1 MIINNNAKINTIKV
15 DMPIEYKEKIEKIPE
30 IEEQLANKSE
40 INHTHDY
47 SSISNTPSI
56 PTKVGDLTNDQ
67 NYASKAYVESRIANI
82 TTGGEI
88 DLSYYATIDMLSA
101 KVDKEN
107 GKELINT
114 EKIEKLDTIEDHA
127 NNYHH
132 PATHAAEMIDE
143 SYERRFVSTD
153 DLFTWNKKS
162 NFSGNYSDLEGK
174 PEIPT
179 KTSQL
184 ENDSSFATTTQLAT
198 KAEKSHVH
206 NYSEIEDTPNLFS
219 GAYADLTGKPTIPK
233 VISQLENDLNF
244 VNITQLNTK
253 ADKVHTHS
261 YNNLE
266 DLPTLFSGNYNDLLN
281 KPTVPSKTSELT
293 NDSSFTTSTQL
304 ATKADKI
311 HTHNYND
318 LEDKPTL
325 FSGAYKDL
333 TEKPT
338 IPTKISE
345 LINDSNFVDST
356 VLSTK
361 ANAVHTHNYDDLTN
375 KPVLF
380 SGTYADLTGKPTIP
394 TKTSELTNDSNF
406 ATVTLLDSK
415 ADKVHNHSYTELDD
429 LPTLFSG
436 DYKDLIG
443 TPVIPSKT
451 SELTNDSNF
460 ATTDLVNTKAN
471 KTHSHSYLDLED
483 LPNLFSGNYN
493 DLLNKPKIPTLISEL
508 ENDNNYV
515 NQAYVEQR
523 ITDVATSGEID
534 LSDYVT
540 TAQLNTKADKVHTHS
555 YEDLTE
561 KPTLFSGKYA
571 DLIGKPTIPTKTS
584 DITNDS
590 NFVTT
595 SQLNTKADT
604 IHTHSYEDLTDK
616 PTLFSGKY
624 ADLTG
629 KPTIPTK
636 VSELTNDSSFAT
648 TVQLSTKANTVHTHD
663 YADLENKPIL
673 FSGKYIDLLDK
684 PTIPSK
690 TSELTN
696 DSNFVDTI
704 ALATK
709 ANLTHSHSYSDL
721 EDKPILFSGAYKDLT
736 GKPTIPTKISEL
748 TNDSSFATTSQ
759 LNTELNKKANTSHT
773 HVYSDILDAPV
784 SFSGNYEDLINKPT
798 IPTKVSDLEN
808 DENFATTSQLN
819 SGLNTKA
826 NSTHTHSYAELEDL
840 PTLFSGNYNDL
851 LNKPTVPSKTSELTN
866 DSSFTTSTQLA
877 TKADKIH
884 THNYNDLEDK
894 PTLFSGAYK
903 DLTEKPTI
911 PTKISELI
919 NDSNFVDSTV
929 LSTKANAVHT
939 HNYDDLTN
947 KPVLFS
953 GTYADLTGKPTI
965 PTKTSELT
973 NDSNFATVTLLDSK
987 ADKVHNHSYTELDDL
1002 PTLFSGD
1009 YKDLIGTPVI
1019 PSKTSELTNDSNFA
1033 TTDLVNTKANKT
1045 HSHSYLDLE
1054 DLPNLFSGNYNDLL
1068 NKPKIPTLISE
1079 LENDNNY
1086 VNQAYVE
1093 QRITDVATSGEI
1105 DLSDYVTT
1113 AQLNTKADKVHTHSY
1128 EDLTEKPTLF
1138 SGKYADLIGKPTI
1151 PTKTSD
1157 ITNDSNFVT
1166 TSQLNTK
1173 ADTIHTHSYEDL
1185 TDKPTLFSGK
1195 YADLTGKPTIPTKV
1209 SELTNDSS
1217 FATTV
1222 QLSTKA
1228 NTVHTHDYADLENKP
1243 ILFSGKYIDLLD
1255 KPTIPSKTSEL
1266 TNDSNFVDTIALAT
1280 KANLTHSHSY
1290 SDLEDKPILFSGA
1303 YKDLTGKPTIPT
1315 KISELTNDSSFA
1327 TTSQLNTELNK
1338 KANTSHTHV
1347 YSDILDAPVSFSGNY
1362 EDLINKPTIP
1372 TKVSD
1377 LENDEN
1383 FATTSQLNSG
1393 LNTKANST
1401 HTHSYTELE
1410 DTPTLFSGNYN
1421 DLLNKPTIPTAVS
1434 DLTNDLNFVDTTA
1447 LATKSDKTH
1456 THSYSS
1462 LTDLPTLKTRVSDMD
1477 DATNYMTITQ
1487 ITTELNKKAN
1497 TSHTHTFDDLNGFF
1511 YDGDTTNIIIPTKL
1525 GQLNNDMNFAT
1536 KSYVDEQIS
1545 NIDISAGNIGDTS
1558 LFATKSDLNY
1568 KVDKIEGK
1576 GLSTND
1582 FTDSYRLKLDGLTNF
1597 NDSEINQKYNNL
1609 ISLVNIPYN
1618 SDTNSVQLT
1627 TDRYQYISNF
1637 AKNITIN
1644 LPKVTTFTE
1653 IVLFFIPMDS
1663 FYLDMPTV
1671 TFNRNIVSMKRGSY
1685 YRMTFTYVNAQMG
1698 WISDVPTFI
1707 L

>member
-30 IEEQLANKSE
+30 LEEQLANKSE

-107 GKELINT
+107 GKELIDT

-663 YADLENKPIL
+663 YADLENKPTL

-784 SFSGNYEDLINKPT
+784 SFSGNYKDLINKPT

-851 LNKPTVPSKTSELTN
+851 LNKP
-866 DSSFTTSTQLA
+866 
-877 TKADKIH
+877 
-884 THNYNDLEDK
+884 
-894 PTLFSGAYK
+894 
-903 DLTEKPTI
+903 
-911 PTKISELI
+911 
-919 NDSNFVDSTV
+919 
-929 LSTKANAVHT
+929 
-939 HNYDDLTN
+939 
-947 KPVLFS
+947 
-953 GTYADLTGKPTI
+953 
-965 PTKTSELT
+965 
-973 NDSNFATVTLLDSK
+973 
-987 ADKVHNHSYTELDDL
+987 
-1002 PTLFSGD
+1002 
-1009 YKDLIGTPVI
+1009 
-1019 PSKTSELTNDSNFA
+1019 
-1033 TTDLVNTKANKT
+1033 
-1045 HSHSYLDLE
+1045 
-1054 DLPNLFSGNYNDLL
+1054 
-1068 NKPKIPTLISE
+1068 KIPT
-1079 LENDNNY
+1079 
-1086 VNQAYVE
+1086 V
-1093 QRITDVATSGEI
+1093 
-1105 DLSDYVTT
+1105 
-1113 AQLNTKADKVHTHSY
+1113 
-1128 EDLTEKPTLF
+1128 
-1138 SGKYADLIGKPTI
+1138 
-1151 PTKTSD
+1151 
-1157 ITNDSNFVT
+1157 
-1166 TSQLNTK
+1166 
-1173 ADTIHTHSYEDL
+1173 
-1185 TDKPTLFSGK
+1185 
-1195 YADLTGKPTIPTKV
+1195 
-1209 SELTNDSS
+1209 
-1217 FATTV
+1217 
-1222 QLSTKA
+1222 
-1228 NTVHTHDYADLENKP
+1228 
-1243 ILFSGKYIDLLD
+1243 
-1255 KPTIPSKTSEL
+1255 
-1266 TNDSNFVDTIALAT
+1266 
-1280 KANLTHSHSY
+1280 
-1290 SDLEDKPILFSGA
+1290 
-1303 YKDLTGKPTIPT
+1303 
-1315 KISELTNDSSFA
+1315 
-1327 TTSQLNTELNK
+1327 
-1338 KANTSHTHV
+1338 
-1347 YSDILDAPVSFSGNY
+1347 
-1362 EDLINKPTIP
+1362 
-1372 TKVSD
+1372 
-1377 LENDEN
+1377 
-1383 FATTSQLNSG
+1383 
-1393 LNTKANST
+1393 
-1401 HTHSYTELE
+1401 
-1410 DTPTLFSGNYN
+1410 
-1421 DLLNKPTIPTAVS
+1421 VS

-1545 NIDISAGNIGDTS
+1545 NIDKNAGNVGDTS

-1597 NDSEINQKYNNL
+1597 DDSEINQKYNNL

>member
-30 IEEQLANKSE
+30 LEEQLANKSE

-107 GKELINT
+107 GKELIDT

-604 IHTHSYEDLTDK
+604 IHTHSYDDLTDK

-663 YADLENKPIL
+663 YADLENKPTL

-851 LNKPTVPSKTSELTN
+851 LNKPK
-866 DSSFTTSTQLA
+866 
-877 TKADKIH
+877 
-884 THNYNDLEDK
+884 
-894 PTLFSGAYK
+894 
-903 DLTEKPTI
+903 
-911 PTKISELI
+911 
-919 NDSNFVDSTV
+919 
-929 LSTKANAVHT
+929 
-939 HNYDDLTN
+939 
-947 KPVLFS
+947 
-953 GTYADLTGKPTI
+953 
-965 PTKTSELT
+965 
-973 NDSNFATVTLLDSK
+973 
-987 ADKVHNHSYTELDDL
+987 
-1002 PTLFSGD
+1002 
-1009 YKDLIGTPVI
+1009 
-1019 PSKTSELTNDSNFA
+1019 
-1033 TTDLVNTKANKT
+1033 
-1045 HSHSYLDLE
+1045 
-1054 DLPNLFSGNYNDLL
+1054 
-1068 NKPKIPTLISE
+1068 
-1079 LENDNNY
+1079 
-1086 VNQAYVE
+1086 
-1093 QRITDVATSGEI
+1093 
-1105 DLSDYVTT
+1105 
-1113 AQLNTKADKVHTHSY
+1113 
-1128 EDLTEKPTLF
+1128 
-1138 SGKYADLIGKPTI
+1138 
-1151 PTKTSD
+1151 
-1157 ITNDSNFVT
+1157 
-1166 TSQLNTK
+1166 
-1173 ADTIHTHSYEDL
+1173 
-1185 TDKPTLFSGK
+1185 
-1195 YADLTGKPTIPTKV
+1195 
-1209 SELTNDSS
+1209 
-1217 FATTV
+1217 
-1222 QLSTKA
+1222 
-1228 NTVHTHDYADLENKP
+1228 
-1243 ILFSGKYIDLLD
+1243 
-1255 KPTIPSKTSEL
+1255 
-1266 TNDSNFVDTIALAT
+1266 
-1280 KANLTHSHSY
+1280 
-1290 SDLEDKPILFSGA
+1290 
-1303 YKDLTGKPTIPT
+1303 
-1315 KISELTNDSSFA
+1315 
-1327 TTSQLNTELNK
+1327 
-1338 KANTSHTHV
+1338 
-1347 YSDILDAPVSFSGNY
+1347 
-1362 EDLINKPTIP
+1362 
-1372 TKVSD
+1372 
-1377 LENDEN
+1377 
-1383 FATTSQLNSG
+1383 
-1393 LNTKANST
+1393 
-1401 HTHSYTELE
+1401 
-1410 DTPTLFSGNYN
+1410 
-1421 DLLNKPTIPTAVS
+1421 IPTAVS

-1582 FTDSYRLKLDGLTNF
+1582 FTDSYRLKLDRLTNF
-1597 NDSEINQKYNNL
+1597 DDSEINQKYNNL

>member
-30 IEEQLANKSE
+30 LEEQLANKSE

-663 YADLENKPIL
+663 YADLENKPTL

-784 SFSGNYEDLINKPT
+784 SFSGNYK
-798 IPTKVSDLEN
+798 
-808 DENFATTSQLN
+808 
-819 SGLNTKA
+819 
-826 NSTHTHSYAELEDL
+826 
-840 PTLFSGNYNDL
+840 
-851 LNKPTVPSKTSELTN
+851 
-866 DSSFTTSTQLA
+866 
-877 TKADKIH
+877 
-884 THNYNDLEDK
+884 
-894 PTLFSGAYK
+894 
-903 DLTEKPTI
+903 
-911 PTKISELI
+911 
-919 NDSNFVDSTV
+919 
-929 LSTKANAVHT
+929 
-939 HNYDDLTN
+939 
-947 KPVLFS
+947 
-953 GTYADLTGKPTI
+953 
-965 PTKTSELT
+965 
-973 NDSNFATVTLLDSK
+973 
-987 ADKVHNHSYTELDDL
+987 
-1002 PTLFSGD
+1002 
-1009 YKDLIGTPVI
+1009 
-1019 PSKTSELTNDSNFA
+1019 
-1033 TTDLVNTKANKT
+1033 
-1045 HSHSYLDLE
+1045 
-1054 DLPNLFSGNYNDLL
+1054 
-1068 NKPKIPTLISE
+1068 
-1079 LENDNNY
+1079 
-1086 VNQAYVE
+1086 
-1093 QRITDVATSGEI
+1093 
-1105 DLSDYVTT
+1105 
-1113 AQLNTKADKVHTHSY
+1113 
-1128 EDLTEKPTLF
+1128 
-1138 SGKYADLIGKPTI
+1138 
-1151 PTKTSD
+1151 
-1157 ITNDSNFVT
+1157 
-1166 TSQLNTK
+1166 
-1173 ADTIHTHSYEDL
+1173 
-1185 TDKPTLFSGK
+1185 
-1195 YADLTGKPTIPTKV
+1195 
-1209 SELTNDSS
+1209 
-1217 FATTV
+1217 
-1222 QLSTKA
+1222 
-1228 NTVHTHDYADLENKP
+1228 
-1243 ILFSGKYIDLLD
+1243 
-1255 KPTIPSKTSEL
+1255 
-1266 TNDSNFVDTIALAT
+1266 
-1280 KANLTHSHSY
+1280 
-1290 SDLEDKPILFSGA
+1290 
-1303 YKDLTGKPTIPT
+1303 
-1315 KISELTNDSSFA
+1315 
-1327 TTSQLNTELNK
+1327 
-1338 KANTSHTHV
+1338 
-1347 YSDILDAPVSFSGNY
+1347 
-1362 EDLINKPTIP
+1362 DLINKPTIP

-1421 DLLNKPTIPTAVS
+1421 DLLNKPKIPAAVS

-1582 FTDSYRLKLDGLTNF
+1582 FTDSYRLKLDRLTNF
-1597 NDSEINQKYNNL
+1597 DDSEINQKYNNL

-1637 AKNITIN
+1637 AKDITIN

-1707 L
+1707 LN

>member
-30 IEEQLANKSE
+30 LEEQLANKSE

-132 PATHAAEMIDE
+132 PATHAAEMINE

-663 YADLENKPIL
+663 YADLENKPTL

-784 SFSGNYEDLINKPT
+784 SFSGNYKDLINKPT

-851 LNKPTVPSKTSELTN
+851 LNKP
-866 DSSFTTSTQLA
+866 
-877 TKADKIH
+877 
-884 THNYNDLEDK
+884 
-894 PTLFSGAYK
+894 
-903 DLTEKPTI
+903 
-911 PTKISELI
+911 
-919 NDSNFVDSTV
+919 
-929 LSTKANAVHT
+929 
-939 HNYDDLTN
+939 
-947 KPVLFS
+947 
-953 GTYADLTGKPTI
+953 
-965 PTKTSELT
+965 
-973 NDSNFATVTLLDSK
+973 
-987 ADKVHNHSYTELDDL
+987 
-1002 PTLFSGD
+1002 
-1009 YKDLIGTPVI
+1009 
-1019 PSKTSELTNDSNFA
+1019 
-1033 TTDLVNTKANKT
+1033 
-1045 HSHSYLDLE
+1045 
-1054 DLPNLFSGNYNDLL
+1054 
-1068 NKPKIPTLISE
+1068 KIPT
-1079 LENDNNY
+1079 
-1086 VNQAYVE
+1086 V
-1093 QRITDVATSGEI
+1093 
-1105 DLSDYVTT
+1105 
-1113 AQLNTKADKVHTHSY
+1113 
-1128 EDLTEKPTLF
+1128 
-1138 SGKYADLIGKPTI
+1138 
-1151 PTKTSD
+1151 
-1157 ITNDSNFVT
+1157 
-1166 TSQLNTK
+1166 
-1173 ADTIHTHSYEDL
+1173 
-1185 TDKPTLFSGK
+1185 
-1195 YADLTGKPTIPTKV
+1195 
-1209 SELTNDSS
+1209 
-1217 FATTV
+1217 
-1222 QLSTKA
+1222 
-1228 NTVHTHDYADLENKP
+1228 
-1243 ILFSGKYIDLLD
+1243 
-1255 KPTIPSKTSEL
+1255 
-1266 TNDSNFVDTIALAT
+1266 
-1280 KANLTHSHSY
+1280 
-1290 SDLEDKPILFSGA
+1290 
-1303 YKDLTGKPTIPT
+1303 
-1315 KISELTNDSSFA
+1315 
-1327 TTSQLNTELNK
+1327 
-1338 KANTSHTHV
+1338 
-1347 YSDILDAPVSFSGNY
+1347 
-1362 EDLINKPTIP
+1362 
-1372 TKVSD
+1372 
-1377 LENDEN
+1377 
-1383 FATTSQLNSG
+1383 
-1393 LNTKANST
+1393 
-1401 HTHSYTELE
+1401 
-1410 DTPTLFSGNYN
+1410 
-1421 DLLNKPTIPTAVS
+1421 VS

-1497 TSHTHTFDDLNGFF
+1497 ISHTHTFDDLNGFF

-1525 GQLNNDMNFAT
+1525 GQLNNDMNFVT

-1637 AKNITIN
+1637 AKDITIN

-1653 IVLFFIPMDS
+1653 IVLFFIPKDS
-1663 FYLDMPTV
+1663 FYLKMPTV
-1671 TFNRNIVSMKRGSY
+1671 TFNRNIISMKRGSY

>member
-30 IEEQLANKSE
+30 LEEQLANKSE

-107 GKELINT
+107 GKELIDT

-380 SGTYADLTGKPTIP
+380 SGIYADLTGKPTIP

-663 YADLENKPIL
+663 YADLENKPTL

-851 LNKPTVPSKTSELTN
+851 LNKP
-866 DSSFTTSTQLA
+866 
-877 TKADKIH
+877 
-884 THNYNDLEDK
+884 
-894 PTLFSGAYK
+894 
-903 DLTEKPTI
+903 
-911 PTKISELI
+911 
-919 NDSNFVDSTV
+919 
-929 LSTKANAVHT
+929 
-939 HNYDDLTN
+939 
-947 KPVLFS
+947 
-953 GTYADLTGKPTI
+953 
-965 PTKTSELT
+965 
-973 NDSNFATVTLLDSK
+973 
-987 ADKVHNHSYTELDDL
+987 
-1002 PTLFSGD
+1002 
-1009 YKDLIGTPVI
+1009 
-1019 PSKTSELTNDSNFA
+1019 
-1033 TTDLVNTKANKT
+1033 
-1045 HSHSYLDLE
+1045 
-1054 DLPNLFSGNYNDLL
+1054 
-1068 NKPKIPTLISE
+1068 KIPT
-1079 LENDNNY
+1079 
-1086 VNQAYVE
+1086 V
-1093 QRITDVATSGEI
+1093 
-1105 DLSDYVTT
+1105 
-1113 AQLNTKADKVHTHSY
+1113 
-1128 EDLTEKPTLF
+1128 
-1138 SGKYADLIGKPTI
+1138 
-1151 PTKTSD
+1151 
-1157 ITNDSNFVT
+1157 
-1166 TSQLNTK
+1166 
-1173 ADTIHTHSYEDL
+1173 
-1185 TDKPTLFSGK
+1185 
-1195 YADLTGKPTIPTKV
+1195 
-1209 SELTNDSS
+1209 
-1217 FATTV
+1217 
-1222 QLSTKA
+1222 
-1228 NTVHTHDYADLENKP
+1228 
-1243 ILFSGKYIDLLD
+1243 
-1255 KPTIPSKTSEL
+1255 
-1266 TNDSNFVDTIALAT
+1266 
-1280 KANLTHSHSY
+1280 
-1290 SDLEDKPILFSGA
+1290 
-1303 YKDLTGKPTIPT
+1303 
-1315 KISELTNDSSFA
+1315 
-1327 TTSQLNTELNK
+1327 
-1338 KANTSHTHV
+1338 
-1347 YSDILDAPVSFSGNY
+1347 
-1362 EDLINKPTIP
+1362 
-1372 TKVSD
+1372 
-1377 LENDEN
+1377 
-1383 FATTSQLNSG
+1383 
-1393 LNTKANST
+1393 
-1401 HTHSYTELE
+1401 
-1410 DTPTLFSGNYN
+1410 
-1421 DLLNKPTIPTAVS
+1421 VS

-1637 AKNITIN
+1637 AKDITIN

>member
-30 IEEQLANKSE
+30 LEEQLANKSE

-663 YADLENKPIL
+663 YADLENKPTL

-721 EDKPILFSGAYKDLT
+721 EDKPILFSGAYADLT

-784 SFSGNYEDLINKPT
+784 SFSGNYKDLINKPT

-851 LNKPTVPSKTSELTN
+851 LNKP
-866 DSSFTTSTQLA
+866 
-877 TKADKIH
+877 
-884 THNYNDLEDK
+884 
-894 PTLFSGAYK
+894 
-903 DLTEKPTI
+903 
-911 PTKISELI
+911 
-919 NDSNFVDSTV
+919 
-929 LSTKANAVHT
+929 
-939 HNYDDLTN
+939 
-947 KPVLFS
+947 
-953 GTYADLTGKPTI
+953 
-965 PTKTSELT
+965 
-973 NDSNFATVTLLDSK
+973 
-987 ADKVHNHSYTELDDL
+987 
-1002 PTLFSGD
+1002 
-1009 YKDLIGTPVI
+1009 
-1019 PSKTSELTNDSNFA
+1019 
-1033 TTDLVNTKANKT
+1033 
-1045 HSHSYLDLE
+1045 
-1054 DLPNLFSGNYNDLL
+1054 
-1068 NKPKIPTLISE
+1068 KIPT
-1079 LENDNNY
+1079 
-1086 VNQAYVE
+1086 V
-1093 QRITDVATSGEI
+1093 
-1105 DLSDYVTT
+1105 
-1113 AQLNTKADKVHTHSY
+1113 
-1128 EDLTEKPTLF
+1128 
-1138 SGKYADLIGKPTI
+1138 
-1151 PTKTSD
+1151 
-1157 ITNDSNFVT
+1157 
-1166 TSQLNTK
+1166 
-1173 ADTIHTHSYEDL
+1173 
-1185 TDKPTLFSGK
+1185 
-1195 YADLTGKPTIPTKV
+1195 
-1209 SELTNDSS
+1209 
-1217 FATTV
+1217 
-1222 QLSTKA
+1222 
-1228 NTVHTHDYADLENKP
+1228 
-1243 ILFSGKYIDLLD
+1243 
-1255 KPTIPSKTSEL
+1255 
-1266 TNDSNFVDTIALAT
+1266 
-1280 KANLTHSHSY
+1280 
-1290 SDLEDKPILFSGA
+1290 
-1303 YKDLTGKPTIPT
+1303 
-1315 KISELTNDSSFA
+1315 
-1327 TTSQLNTELNK
+1327 
-1338 KANTSHTHV
+1338 
-1347 YSDILDAPVSFSGNY
+1347 
-1362 EDLINKPTIP
+1362 
-1372 TKVSD
+1372 
-1377 LENDEN
+1377 
-1383 FATTSQLNSG
+1383 
-1393 LNTKANST
+1393 
-1401 HTHSYTELE
+1401 
-1410 DTPTLFSGNYN
+1410 
-1421 DLLNKPTIPTAVS
+1421 VS

-1582 FTDSYRLKLDGLTNF
+1582 FTDSYRLKLDRLTNF
-1597 NDSEINQKYNNL
+1597 DDSEINQKYNNL

-1653 IVLFFIPMDS
+1653 IVLFFIPKDS
-1663 FYLDMPTV
+1663 FYLEMPTV
-1671 TFNRNIVSMKRGSY
+1671 TFNRNIISMKRGSY

>member
-30 IEEQLANKSE
+30 LEEQLANKSE

-107 GKELINT
+107 GKELIDT

-663 YADLENKPIL
+663 YADLENKPTL

-696 DSNFVDTI
+696 DSNFVDAT

-784 SFSGNYEDLINKPT
+784 SFSGNYK
-798 IPTKVSDLEN
+798 
-808 DENFATTSQLN
+808 
-819 SGLNTKA
+819 
-826 NSTHTHSYAELEDL
+826 
-840 PTLFSGNYNDL
+840 
-851 LNKPTVPSKTSELTN
+851 
-866 DSSFTTSTQLA
+866 
-877 TKADKIH
+877 
-884 THNYNDLEDK
+884 
-894 PTLFSGAYK
+894 
-903 DLTEKPTI
+903 
-911 PTKISELI
+911 
-919 NDSNFVDSTV
+919 
-929 LSTKANAVHT
+929 
-939 HNYDDLTN
+939 
-947 KPVLFS
+947 
-953 GTYADLTGKPTI
+953 
-965 PTKTSELT
+965 
-973 NDSNFATVTLLDSK
+973 
-987 ADKVHNHSYTELDDL
+987 
-1002 PTLFSGD
+1002 
-1009 YKDLIGTPVI
+1009 
-1019 PSKTSELTNDSNFA
+1019 
-1033 TTDLVNTKANKT
+1033 
-1045 HSHSYLDLE
+1045 
-1054 DLPNLFSGNYNDLL
+1054 
-1068 NKPKIPTLISE
+1068 
-1079 LENDNNY
+1079 
-1086 VNQAYVE
+1086 
-1093 QRITDVATSGEI
+1093 
-1105 DLSDYVTT
+1105 
-1113 AQLNTKADKVHTHSY
+1113 
-1128 EDLTEKPTLF
+1128 
-1138 SGKYADLIGKPTI
+1138 
-1151 PTKTSD
+1151 
-1157 ITNDSNFVT
+1157 
-1166 TSQLNTK
+1166 
-1173 ADTIHTHSYEDL
+1173 
-1185 TDKPTLFSGK
+1185 
-1195 YADLTGKPTIPTKV
+1195 
-1209 SELTNDSS
+1209 
-1217 FATTV
+1217 
-1222 QLSTKA
+1222 
-1228 NTVHTHDYADLENKP
+1228 
-1243 ILFSGKYIDLLD
+1243 
-1255 KPTIPSKTSEL
+1255 
-1266 TNDSNFVDTIALAT
+1266 
-1280 KANLTHSHSY
+1280 
-1290 SDLEDKPILFSGA
+1290 
-1303 YKDLTGKPTIPT
+1303 
-1315 KISELTNDSSFA
+1315 
-1327 TTSQLNTELNK
+1327 
-1338 KANTSHTHV
+1338 
-1347 YSDILDAPVSFSGNY
+1347 
-1362 EDLINKPTIP
+1362 DLINKPTIP

-1421 DLLNKPTIPTAVS
+1421 DLLNKPKIPTVVS

-1663 FYLDMPTV
+1663 FYLKMPTV

>member
-30 IEEQLANKSE
+30 LEEQLANKSE

-107 GKELINT
+107 GKELIDT

-663 YADLENKPIL
+663 YADLENKPTL

-851 LNKPTVPSKTSELTN
+851 LNKP
-866 DSSFTTSTQLA
+866 
-877 TKADKIH
+877 
-884 THNYNDLEDK
+884 
-894 PTLFSGAYK
+894 
-903 DLTEKPTI
+903 
-911 PTKISELI
+911 
-919 NDSNFVDSTV
+919 
-929 LSTKANAVHT
+929 
-939 HNYDDLTN
+939 
-947 KPVLFS
+947 
-953 GTYADLTGKPTI
+953 
-965 PTKTSELT
+965 
-973 NDSNFATVTLLDSK
+973 
-987 ADKVHNHSYTELDDL
+987 
-1002 PTLFSGD
+1002 
-1009 YKDLIGTPVI
+1009 
-1019 PSKTSELTNDSNFA
+1019 
-1033 TTDLVNTKANKT
+1033 
-1045 HSHSYLDLE
+1045 
-1054 DLPNLFSGNYNDLL
+1054 
-1068 NKPKIPTLISE
+1068 KIPT
-1079 LENDNNY
+1079 
-1086 VNQAYVE
+1086 V
-1093 QRITDVATSGEI
+1093 
-1105 DLSDYVTT
+1105 
-1113 AQLNTKADKVHTHSY
+1113 
-1128 EDLTEKPTLF
+1128 
-1138 SGKYADLIGKPTI
+1138 
-1151 PTKTSD
+1151 
-1157 ITNDSNFVT
+1157 
-1166 TSQLNTK
+1166 
-1173 ADTIHTHSYEDL
+1173 
-1185 TDKPTLFSGK
+1185 
-1195 YADLTGKPTIPTKV
+1195 
-1209 SELTNDSS
+1209 
-1217 FATTV
+1217 
-1222 QLSTKA
+1222 
-1228 NTVHTHDYADLENKP
+1228 
-1243 ILFSGKYIDLLD
+1243 
-1255 KPTIPSKTSEL
+1255 
-1266 TNDSNFVDTIALAT
+1266 
-1280 KANLTHSHSY
+1280 
-1290 SDLEDKPILFSGA
+1290 
-1303 YKDLTGKPTIPT
+1303 
-1315 KISELTNDSSFA
+1315 
-1327 TTSQLNTELNK
+1327 
-1338 KANTSHTHV
+1338 
-1347 YSDILDAPVSFSGNY
+1347 
-1362 EDLINKPTIP
+1362 
-1372 TKVSD
+1372 
-1377 LENDEN
+1377 
-1383 FATTSQLNSG
+1383 
-1393 LNTKANST
+1393 
-1401 HTHSYTELE
+1401 
-1410 DTPTLFSGNYN
+1410 
-1421 DLLNKPTIPTAVS
+1421 VS

>member
-30 IEEQLANKSE
+30 LEEQLANKSE

-67 NYASKAYVESRIANI
+67 NYASKAYVESRIANV

-333 TEKPT
+333 T
-338 IPTKISE
+338 
-345 LINDSNFVDST
+345 
-356 VLSTK
+356 
-361 ANAVHTHNYDDLTN
+361 
-375 KPVLF
+375 
-380 SGTYADLTGKPTIP
+380 GKPTIP
-394 TKTSELTNDSNF
+394 TLT
-406 ATVTLLDSK
+406 
-415 ADKVHNHSYTELDD
+415 
-429 LPTLFSG
+429 
-436 DYKDLIG
+436 
-443 TPVIPSKT
+443 
-451 SELTNDSNF
+451 
-460 ATTDLVNTKAN
+460 
-471 KTHSHSYLDLED
+471 
-483 LPNLFSGNYN
+483 
-493 DLLNKPKIPTLISEL
+493 SEL
-508 ENDNNYV
+508 ENDSNFTTK
-515 NQAYVEQR
+515 AYVEQR

-604 IHTHSYEDLTDK
+604 IHTHNYEDLIDK

-624 ADLTG
+624 ADLT
-629 KPTIPTK
+629 
-636 VSELTNDSSFAT
+636 E
-648 TVQLSTKANTVHTHD
+648 
-663 YADLENKPIL
+663 
-673 FSGKYIDLLDK
+673 
-684 PTIPSK
+684 
-690 TSELTN
+690 
-696 DSNFVDTI
+696 
-704 ALATK
+704 
-709 ANLTHSHSYSDL
+709 
-721 EDKPILFSGAYKDLT
+721 
-736 GKPTIPTKISEL
+736 
-748 TNDSSFATTSQ
+748 
-759 LNTELNKKANTSHT
+759 
-773 HVYSDILDAPV
+773 
-784 SFSGNYEDLINKPT
+784 KPT

-851 LNKPTVPSKTSELTN
+851 LNKP
-866 DSSFTTSTQLA
+866 
-877 TKADKIH
+877 
-884 THNYNDLEDK
+884 
-894 PTLFSGAYK
+894 
-903 DLTEKPTI
+903 
-911 PTKISELI
+911 
-919 NDSNFVDSTV
+919 
-929 LSTKANAVHT
+929 
-939 HNYDDLTN
+939 
-947 KPVLFS
+947 
-953 GTYADLTGKPTI
+953 
-965 PTKTSELT
+965 
-973 NDSNFATVTLLDSK
+973 
-987 ADKVHNHSYTELDDL
+987 
-1002 PTLFSGD
+1002 
-1009 YKDLIGTPVI
+1009 
-1019 PSKTSELTNDSNFA
+1019 
-1033 TTDLVNTKANKT
+1033 
-1045 HSHSYLDLE
+1045 
-1054 DLPNLFSGNYNDLL
+1054 
-1068 NKPKIPTLISE
+1068 KIPA
-1079 LENDNNY
+1079 
-1086 VNQAYVE
+1086 V
-1093 QRITDVATSGEI
+1093 
-1105 DLSDYVTT
+1105 
-1113 AQLNTKADKVHTHSY
+1113 
-1128 EDLTEKPTLF
+1128 
-1138 SGKYADLIGKPTI
+1138 
-1151 PTKTSD
+1151 
-1157 ITNDSNFVT
+1157 
-1166 TSQLNTK
+1166 
-1173 ADTIHTHSYEDL
+1173 
-1185 TDKPTLFSGK
+1185 
-1195 YADLTGKPTIPTKV
+1195 
-1209 SELTNDSS
+1209 
-1217 FATTV
+1217 
-1222 QLSTKA
+1222 
-1228 NTVHTHDYADLENKP
+1228 
-1243 ILFSGKYIDLLD
+1243 
-1255 KPTIPSKTSEL
+1255 
-1266 TNDSNFVDTIALAT
+1266 
-1280 KANLTHSHSY
+1280 
-1290 SDLEDKPILFSGA
+1290 
-1303 YKDLTGKPTIPT
+1303 
-1315 KISELTNDSSFA
+1315 
-1327 TTSQLNTELNK
+1327 
-1338 KANTSHTHV
+1338 
-1347 YSDILDAPVSFSGNY
+1347 
-1362 EDLINKPTIP
+1362 
-1372 TKVSD
+1372 
-1377 LENDEN
+1377 
-1383 FATTSQLNSG
+1383 
-1393 LNTKANST
+1393 
-1401 HTHSYTELE
+1401 
-1410 DTPTLFSGNYN
+1410 
-1421 DLLNKPTIPTAVS
+1421 VS

-1487 ITTELNKKAN
+1487 ITTELNNKAN

-1637 AKNITIN
+1637 AKDITIN

-1653 IVLFFIPMDS
+1653 IVLFFIPKDS
-1663 FYLDMPTV
+1663 FYLKMPTV
-1671 TFNRNIVSMKRGSY
+1671 TFNRNIISMKRGSH

>member
-67 NYASKAYVESRIANI
+67 NYASKAYVESRIANV

-107 GKELINT
+107 GKELIDT

-663 YADLENKPIL
+663 YADLENKPTL

-784 SFSGNYEDLINKPT
+784 SFSGNYNDLINKPT
-798 IPTKVSDLEN
+798 IPTKISDLEN

-851 LNKPTVPSKTSELTN
+851 LNKP
-866 DSSFTTSTQLA
+866 
-877 TKADKIH
+877 
-884 THNYNDLEDK
+884 
-894 PTLFSGAYK
+894 
-903 DLTEKPTI
+903 
-911 PTKISELI
+911 
-919 NDSNFVDSTV
+919 
-929 LSTKANAVHT
+929 
-939 HNYDDLTN
+939 
-947 KPVLFS
+947 
-953 GTYADLTGKPTI
+953 
-965 PTKTSELT
+965 
-973 NDSNFATVTLLDSK
+973 
-987 ADKVHNHSYTELDDL
+987 
-1002 PTLFSGD
+1002 
-1009 YKDLIGTPVI
+1009 
-1019 PSKTSELTNDSNFA
+1019 
-1033 TTDLVNTKANKT
+1033 
-1045 HSHSYLDLE
+1045 
-1054 DLPNLFSGNYNDLL
+1054 
-1068 NKPKIPTLISE
+1068 KIPT
-1079 LENDNNY
+1079 
-1086 VNQAYVE
+1086 V
-1093 QRITDVATSGEI
+1093 
-1105 DLSDYVTT
+1105 
-1113 AQLNTKADKVHTHSY
+1113 
-1128 EDLTEKPTLF
+1128 
-1138 SGKYADLIGKPTI
+1138 
-1151 PTKTSD
+1151 
-1157 ITNDSNFVT
+1157 
-1166 TSQLNTK
+1166 
-1173 ADTIHTHSYEDL
+1173 
-1185 TDKPTLFSGK
+1185 
-1195 YADLTGKPTIPTKV
+1195 
-1209 SELTNDSS
+1209 
-1217 FATTV
+1217 
-1222 QLSTKA
+1222 
-1228 NTVHTHDYADLENKP
+1228 
-1243 ILFSGKYIDLLD
+1243 
-1255 KPTIPSKTSEL
+1255 
-1266 TNDSNFVDTIALAT
+1266 
-1280 KANLTHSHSY
+1280 
-1290 SDLEDKPILFSGA
+1290 
-1303 YKDLTGKPTIPT
+1303 
-1315 KISELTNDSSFA
+1315 
-1327 TTSQLNTELNK
+1327 
-1338 KANTSHTHV
+1338 
-1347 YSDILDAPVSFSGNY
+1347 
-1362 EDLINKPTIP
+1362 
-1372 TKVSD
+1372 
-1377 LENDEN
+1377 
-1383 FATTSQLNSG
+1383 
-1393 LNTKANST
+1393 
-1401 HTHSYTELE
+1401 
-1410 DTPTLFSGNYN
+1410 
-1421 DLLNKPTIPTAVS
+1421 VS

-1582 FTDSYRLKLDGLTNF
+1582 FTDSYRLKLDRLTNF
-1597 NDSEINQKYNNL
+1597 DDSEINQKYNNL

-1698 WISDVPTFI
+1698 WISDVPTFM
-1707 L
+1707 LN

>member
-30 IEEQLANKSE
+30 LEEQLANKSE

-663 YADLENKPIL
+663 YADLENKPTL

-784 SFSGNYEDLINKPT
+784 SFSGNYK
-798 IPTKVSDLEN
+798 
-808 DENFATTSQLN
+808 
-819 SGLNTKA
+819 
-826 NSTHTHSYAELEDL
+826 
-840 PTLFSGNYNDL
+840 
-851 LNKPTVPSKTSELTN
+851 
-866 DSSFTTSTQLA
+866 
-877 TKADKIH
+877 
-884 THNYNDLEDK
+884 
-894 PTLFSGAYK
+894 
-903 DLTEKPTI
+903 
-911 PTKISELI
+911 
-919 NDSNFVDSTV
+919 
-929 LSTKANAVHT
+929 
-939 HNYDDLTN
+939 
-947 KPVLFS
+947 
-953 GTYADLTGKPTI
+953 
-965 PTKTSELT
+965 
-973 NDSNFATVTLLDSK
+973 
-987 ADKVHNHSYTELDDL
+987 
-1002 PTLFSGD
+1002 
-1009 YKDLIGTPVI
+1009 
-1019 PSKTSELTNDSNFA
+1019 
-1033 TTDLVNTKANKT
+1033 
-1045 HSHSYLDLE
+1045 
-1054 DLPNLFSGNYNDLL
+1054 
-1068 NKPKIPTLISE
+1068 
-1079 LENDNNY
+1079 
-1086 VNQAYVE
+1086 
-1093 QRITDVATSGEI
+1093 
-1105 DLSDYVTT
+1105 
-1113 AQLNTKADKVHTHSY
+1113 
-1128 EDLTEKPTLF
+1128 
-1138 SGKYADLIGKPTI
+1138 
-1151 PTKTSD
+1151 
-1157 ITNDSNFVT
+1157 
-1166 TSQLNTK
+1166 
-1173 ADTIHTHSYEDL
+1173 
-1185 TDKPTLFSGK
+1185 
-1195 YADLTGKPTIPTKV
+1195 
-1209 SELTNDSS
+1209 
-1217 FATTV
+1217 
-1222 QLSTKA
+1222 
-1228 NTVHTHDYADLENKP
+1228 
-1243 ILFSGKYIDLLD
+1243 
-1255 KPTIPSKTSEL
+1255 
-1266 TNDSNFVDTIALAT
+1266 
-1280 KANLTHSHSY
+1280 
-1290 SDLEDKPILFSGA
+1290 
-1303 YKDLTGKPTIPT
+1303 
-1315 KISELTNDSSFA
+1315 
-1327 TTSQLNTELNK
+1327 
-1338 KANTSHTHV
+1338 
-1347 YSDILDAPVSFSGNY
+1347 
-1362 EDLINKPTIP
+1362 DLINKPTIP

-1410 DTPTLFSGNYN
+1410 DLPTLFSGNYN
-1421 DLLNKPTIPTAVS
+1421 DLLNKPKIPTAVS

-1637 AKNITIN
+1637 AKDITIN

>member
-30 IEEQLANKSE
+30 LEEQLANKSE

-107 GKELINT
+107 GKELIDT

-663 YADLENKPIL
+663 YADLENKPTL

-851 LNKPTVPSKTSELTN
+851 LNKP
-866 DSSFTTSTQLA
+866 
-877 TKADKIH
+877 
-884 THNYNDLEDK
+884 
-894 PTLFSGAYK
+894 
-903 DLTEKPTI
+903 
-911 PTKISELI
+911 
-919 NDSNFVDSTV
+919 
-929 LSTKANAVHT
+929 
-939 HNYDDLTN
+939 
-947 KPVLFS
+947 
-953 GTYADLTGKPTI
+953 
-965 PTKTSELT
+965 
-973 NDSNFATVTLLDSK
+973 
-987 ADKVHNHSYTELDDL
+987 
-1002 PTLFSGD
+1002 
-1009 YKDLIGTPVI
+1009 
-1019 PSKTSELTNDSNFA
+1019 
-1033 TTDLVNTKANKT
+1033 
-1045 HSHSYLDLE
+1045 
-1054 DLPNLFSGNYNDLL
+1054 
-1068 NKPKIPTLISE
+1068 KIPT
-1079 LENDNNY
+1079 
-1086 VNQAYVE
+1086 V
-1093 QRITDVATSGEI
+1093 
-1105 DLSDYVTT
+1105 
-1113 AQLNTKADKVHTHSY
+1113 
-1128 EDLTEKPTLF
+1128 
-1138 SGKYADLIGKPTI
+1138 
-1151 PTKTSD
+1151 
-1157 ITNDSNFVT
+1157 
-1166 TSQLNTK
+1166 
-1173 ADTIHTHSYEDL
+1173 
-1185 TDKPTLFSGK
+1185 
-1195 YADLTGKPTIPTKV
+1195 
-1209 SELTNDSS
+1209 
-1217 FATTV
+1217 
-1222 QLSTKA
+1222 
-1228 NTVHTHDYADLENKP
+1228 
-1243 ILFSGKYIDLLD
+1243 
-1255 KPTIPSKTSEL
+1255 
-1266 TNDSNFVDTIALAT
+1266 
-1280 KANLTHSHSY
+1280 
-1290 SDLEDKPILFSGA
+1290 
-1303 YKDLTGKPTIPT
+1303 
-1315 KISELTNDSSFA
+1315 
-1327 TTSQLNTELNK
+1327 
-1338 KANTSHTHV
+1338 
-1347 YSDILDAPVSFSGNY
+1347 
-1362 EDLINKPTIP
+1362 
-1372 TKVSD
+1372 
-1377 LENDEN
+1377 
-1383 FATTSQLNSG
+1383 
-1393 LNTKANST
+1393 
-1401 HTHSYTELE
+1401 
-1410 DTPTLFSGNYN
+1410 
-1421 DLLNKPTIPTAVS
+1421 VS

-1582 FTDSYRLKLDGLTNF
+1582 FTDSYRLKLDRLTNF
-1597 NDSEINQKYNNL
+1597 DDSEINQKYNNL

-1653 IVLFFIPMDS
+1653 IVLFFIPKDS
-1663 FYLDMPTV
+1663 FYLEMPTV
-1671 TFNRNIVSMKRGSY
+1671 TFNRNIISMKRGSY

>member
-30 IEEQLANKSE
+30 LEEQLANKSE

-266 DLPTLFSGNYNDLLN
+266 DLPTLFSGNYNDLIN
-281 KPTVPSKTSELT
+281 RPTVPSKTSELT

-663 YADLENKPIL
+663 YADLENKPTL

-721 EDKPILFSGAYKDLT
+721 EDKPILFSGAYADLT

-784 SFSGNYEDLINKPT
+784 SFSGNYK
-798 IPTKVSDLEN
+798 
-808 DENFATTSQLN
+808 
-819 SGLNTKA
+819 
-826 NSTHTHSYAELEDL
+826 
-840 PTLFSGNYNDL
+840 
-851 LNKPTVPSKTSELTN
+851 
-866 DSSFTTSTQLA
+866 
-877 TKADKIH
+877 
-884 THNYNDLEDK
+884 
-894 PTLFSGAYK
+894 
-903 DLTEKPTI
+903 
-911 PTKISELI
+911 
-919 NDSNFVDSTV
+919 
-929 LSTKANAVHT
+929 
-939 HNYDDLTN
+939 
-947 KPVLFS
+947 
-953 GTYADLTGKPTI
+953 
-965 PTKTSELT
+965 
-973 NDSNFATVTLLDSK
+973 
-987 ADKVHNHSYTELDDL
+987 
-1002 PTLFSGD
+1002 
-1009 YKDLIGTPVI
+1009 
-1019 PSKTSELTNDSNFA
+1019 
-1033 TTDLVNTKANKT
+1033 
-1045 HSHSYLDLE
+1045 
-1054 DLPNLFSGNYNDLL
+1054 
-1068 NKPKIPTLISE
+1068 
-1079 LENDNNY
+1079 
-1086 VNQAYVE
+1086 
-1093 QRITDVATSGEI
+1093 
-1105 DLSDYVTT
+1105 
-1113 AQLNTKADKVHTHSY
+1113 
-1128 EDLTEKPTLF
+1128 
-1138 SGKYADLIGKPTI
+1138 
-1151 PTKTSD
+1151 
-1157 ITNDSNFVT
+1157 
-1166 TSQLNTK
+1166 
-1173 ADTIHTHSYEDL
+1173 
-1185 TDKPTLFSGK
+1185 
-1195 YADLTGKPTIPTKV
+1195 
-1209 SELTNDSS
+1209 
-1217 FATTV
+1217 
-1222 QLSTKA
+1222 
-1228 NTVHTHDYADLENKP
+1228 
-1243 ILFSGKYIDLLD
+1243 
-1255 KPTIPSKTSEL
+1255 
-1266 TNDSNFVDTIALAT
+1266 
-1280 KANLTHSHSY
+1280 
-1290 SDLEDKPILFSGA
+1290 
-1303 YKDLTGKPTIPT
+1303 
-1315 KISELTNDSSFA
+1315 
-1327 TTSQLNTELNK
+1327 
-1338 KANTSHTHV
+1338 
-1347 YSDILDAPVSFSGNY
+1347 
-1362 EDLINKPTIP
+1362 DLINKPTIP

-1421 DLLNKPTIPTAVS
+1421 DLLNKPKIPTAVS

-1582 FTDSYRLKLDGLTNF
+1582 FTDSYRLKLDRLTNF
-1597 NDSEINQKYNNL
+1597 DDSEINQKYNNL

-1637 AKNITIN
+1637 VKDITIN

-1653 IVLFFIPMDS
+1653 IVLFFIPKDN

-1671 TFNRNIVSMKRGSY
+1671 TFNRNIVSMKKGSH

>member
-30 IEEQLANKSE
+30 LEEQLANKSE

-107 GKELINT
+107 GKELIDT

-663 YADLENKPIL
+663 YADLENKPTL

-784 SFSGNYEDLINKPT
+784 SFNGNYEDLINKPT

-851 LNKPTVPSKTSELTN
+851 LNKP
-866 DSSFTTSTQLA
+866 
-877 TKADKIH
+877 
-884 THNYNDLEDK
+884 
-894 PTLFSGAYK
+894 
-903 DLTEKPTI
+903 
-911 PTKISELI
+911 
-919 NDSNFVDSTV
+919 
-929 LSTKANAVHT
+929 
-939 HNYDDLTN
+939 
-947 KPVLFS
+947 
-953 GTYADLTGKPTI
+953 
-965 PTKTSELT
+965 
-973 NDSNFATVTLLDSK
+973 
-987 ADKVHNHSYTELDDL
+987 
-1002 PTLFSGD
+1002 
-1009 YKDLIGTPVI
+1009 
-1019 PSKTSELTNDSNFA
+1019 
-1033 TTDLVNTKANKT
+1033 
-1045 HSHSYLDLE
+1045 
-1054 DLPNLFSGNYNDLL
+1054 
-1068 NKPKIPTLISE
+1068 KIPT
-1079 LENDNNY
+1079 
-1086 VNQAYVE
+1086 V
-1093 QRITDVATSGEI
+1093 
-1105 DLSDYVTT
+1105 
-1113 AQLNTKADKVHTHSY
+1113 
-1128 EDLTEKPTLF
+1128 
-1138 SGKYADLIGKPTI
+1138 
-1151 PTKTSD
+1151 
-1157 ITNDSNFVT
+1157 
-1166 TSQLNTK
+1166 
-1173 ADTIHTHSYEDL
+1173 
-1185 TDKPTLFSGK
+1185 
-1195 YADLTGKPTIPTKV
+1195 
-1209 SELTNDSS
+1209 
-1217 FATTV
+1217 
-1222 QLSTKA
+1222 
-1228 NTVHTHDYADLENKP
+1228 
-1243 ILFSGKYIDLLD
+1243 
-1255 KPTIPSKTSEL
+1255 
-1266 TNDSNFVDTIALAT
+1266 
-1280 KANLTHSHSY
+1280 
-1290 SDLEDKPILFSGA
+1290 
-1303 YKDLTGKPTIPT
+1303 
-1315 KISELTNDSSFA
+1315 
-1327 TTSQLNTELNK
+1327 
-1338 KANTSHTHV
+1338 
-1347 YSDILDAPVSFSGNY
+1347 
-1362 EDLINKPTIP
+1362 
-1372 TKVSD
+1372 
-1377 LENDEN
+1377 
-1383 FATTSQLNSG
+1383 
-1393 LNTKANST
+1393 
-1401 HTHSYTELE
+1401 
-1410 DTPTLFSGNYN
+1410 
-1421 DLLNKPTIPTAVS
+1421 VS

-1653 IVLFFIPMDS
+1653 IVLFFIPKDS
-1663 FYLDMPTV
+1663 FYLEMPTV
-1671 TFNRNIVSMKRGSY
+1671 TFNRNIISMKRGSY

>member
-67 NYASKAYVESRIANI
+67 NYASKAYVESRIANV

-198 KAEKSHVH
+198 KAEKSHIH

-851 LNKPTVPSKTSELTN
+851 LNKP
-866 DSSFTTSTQLA
+866 
-877 TKADKIH
+877 
-884 THNYNDLEDK
+884 
-894 PTLFSGAYK
+894 
-903 DLTEKPTI
+903 
-911 PTKISELI
+911 
-919 NDSNFVDSTV
+919 
-929 LSTKANAVHT
+929 
-939 HNYDDLTN
+939 
-947 KPVLFS
+947 
-953 GTYADLTGKPTI
+953 
-965 PTKTSELT
+965 
-973 NDSNFATVTLLDSK
+973 
-987 ADKVHNHSYTELDDL
+987 
-1002 PTLFSGD
+1002 
-1009 YKDLIGTPVI
+1009 
-1019 PSKTSELTNDSNFA
+1019 
-1033 TTDLVNTKANKT
+1033 
-1045 HSHSYLDLE
+1045 
-1054 DLPNLFSGNYNDLL
+1054 
-1068 NKPKIPTLISE
+1068 KIPT
-1079 LENDNNY
+1079 
-1086 VNQAYVE
+1086 V
-1093 QRITDVATSGEI
+1093 
-1105 DLSDYVTT
+1105 
-1113 AQLNTKADKVHTHSY
+1113 
-1128 EDLTEKPTLF
+1128 
-1138 SGKYADLIGKPTI
+1138 
-1151 PTKTSD
+1151 
-1157 ITNDSNFVT
+1157 
-1166 TSQLNTK
+1166 
-1173 ADTIHTHSYEDL
+1173 
-1185 TDKPTLFSGK
+1185 
-1195 YADLTGKPTIPTKV
+1195 
-1209 SELTNDSS
+1209 
-1217 FATTV
+1217 
-1222 QLSTKA
+1222 
-1228 NTVHTHDYADLENKP
+1228 
-1243 ILFSGKYIDLLD
+1243 
-1255 KPTIPSKTSEL
+1255 
-1266 TNDSNFVDTIALAT
+1266 
-1280 KANLTHSHSY
+1280 
-1290 SDLEDKPILFSGA
+1290 
-1303 YKDLTGKPTIPT
+1303 
-1315 KISELTNDSSFA
+1315 
-1327 TTSQLNTELNK
+1327 
-1338 KANTSHTHV
+1338 
-1347 YSDILDAPVSFSGNY
+1347 
-1362 EDLINKPTIP
+1362 
-1372 TKVSD
+1372 
-1377 LENDEN
+1377 
-1383 FATTSQLNSG
+1383 
-1393 LNTKANST
+1393 
-1401 HTHSYTELE
+1401 
-1410 DTPTLFSGNYN
+1410 
-1421 DLLNKPTIPTAVS
+1421 VS

-1582 FTDSYRLKLDGLTNF
+1582 FTDSYRLKLDRLTNF
-1597 NDSEINQKYNNL
+1597 DDSEINQKYNNL

-1637 AKNITIN
+1637 AKDITIN

>member
-30 IEEQLANKSE
+30 LEEQLANKSE

-67 NYASKAYVESRIANI
+67 NYASKAYVESRIANV

-663 YADLENKPIL
+663 YADLENKPTL

-784 SFSGNYEDLINKPT
+784 SFSGNYKDLINKPT

-851 LNKPTVPSKTSELTN
+851 LNKPK
-866 DSSFTTSTQLA
+866 
-877 TKADKIH
+877 
-884 THNYNDLEDK
+884 
-894 PTLFSGAYK
+894 
-903 DLTEKPTI
+903 
-911 PTKISELI
+911 
-919 NDSNFVDSTV
+919 
-929 LSTKANAVHT
+929 
-939 HNYDDLTN
+939 
-947 KPVLFS
+947 
-953 GTYADLTGKPTI
+953 
-965 PTKTSELT
+965 
-973 NDSNFATVTLLDSK
+973 
-987 ADKVHNHSYTELDDL
+987 
-1002 PTLFSGD
+1002 
-1009 YKDLIGTPVI
+1009 
-1019 PSKTSELTNDSNFA
+1019 
-1033 TTDLVNTKANKT
+1033 
-1045 HSHSYLDLE
+1045 
-1054 DLPNLFSGNYNDLL
+1054 
-1068 NKPKIPTLISE
+1068 
-1079 LENDNNY
+1079 
-1086 VNQAYVE
+1086 
-1093 QRITDVATSGEI
+1093 
-1105 DLSDYVTT
+1105 
-1113 AQLNTKADKVHTHSY
+1113 
-1128 EDLTEKPTLF
+1128 
-1138 SGKYADLIGKPTI
+1138 
-1151 PTKTSD
+1151 
-1157 ITNDSNFVT
+1157 
-1166 TSQLNTK
+1166 
-1173 ADTIHTHSYEDL
+1173 
-1185 TDKPTLFSGK
+1185 
-1195 YADLTGKPTIPTKV
+1195 
-1209 SELTNDSS
+1209 
-1217 FATTV
+1217 
-1222 QLSTKA
+1222 
-1228 NTVHTHDYADLENKP
+1228 
-1243 ILFSGKYIDLLD
+1243 
-1255 KPTIPSKTSEL
+1255 
-1266 TNDSNFVDTIALAT
+1266 
-1280 KANLTHSHSY
+1280 
-1290 SDLEDKPILFSGA
+1290 
-1303 YKDLTGKPTIPT
+1303 
-1315 KISELTNDSSFA
+1315 
-1327 TTSQLNTELNK
+1327 
-1338 KANTSHTHV
+1338 
-1347 YSDILDAPVSFSGNY
+1347 
-1362 EDLINKPTIP
+1362 
-1372 TKVSD
+1372 
-1377 LENDEN
+1377 
-1383 FATTSQLNSG
+1383 
-1393 LNTKANST
+1393 
-1401 HTHSYTELE
+1401 
-1410 DTPTLFSGNYN
+1410 
-1421 DLLNKPTIPTAVS
+1421 IPTAVS

-1582 FTDSYRLKLDGLTNF
+1582 FTDSYRLKLDRLTNF
-1597 NDSEINQKYNNL
+1597 DDSEINQKYNNL

-1653 IVLFFIPMDS
+1653 IVLFFIPKDS

>member
-30 IEEQLANKSE
+30 LEEQLANKSE

-380 SGTYADLTGKPTIP
+380 SGIYADLTDKPTIP

-663 YADLENKPIL
+663 YADLENKP
-673 FSGKYIDLLDK
+673 
-684 PTIPSK
+684 T
-690 TSELTN
+690 
-696 DSNFVDTI
+696 
-704 ALATK
+704 
-709 ANLTHSHSYSDL
+709 
-721 EDKPILFSGAYKDLT
+721 
-736 GKPTIPTKISEL
+736 
-748 TNDSSFATTSQ
+748 
-759 LNTELNKKANTSHT
+759 
-773 HVYSDILDAPV
+773 
-784 SFSGNYEDLINKPT
+784 
-798 IPTKVSDLEN
+798 
-808 DENFATTSQLN
+808 
-819 SGLNTKA
+819 
-826 NSTHTHSYAELEDL
+826 
-840 PTLFSGNYNDL
+840 
-851 LNKPTVPSKTSELTN
+851 
-866 DSSFTTSTQLA
+866 
-877 TKADKIH
+877 
-884 THNYNDLEDK
+884 
-894 PTLFSGAYK
+894 
-903 DLTEKPTI
+903 
-911 PTKISELI
+911 
-919 NDSNFVDSTV
+919 
-929 LSTKANAVHT
+929 
-939 HNYDDLTN
+939 
-947 KPVLFS
+947 
-953 GTYADLTGKPTI
+953 
-965 PTKTSELT
+965 
-973 NDSNFATVTLLDSK
+973 
-987 ADKVHNHSYTELDDL
+987 
-1002 PTLFSGD
+1002 
-1009 YKDLIGTPVI
+1009 
-1019 PSKTSELTNDSNFA
+1019 
-1033 TTDLVNTKANKT
+1033 
-1045 HSHSYLDLE
+1045 
-1054 DLPNLFSGNYNDLL
+1054 
-1068 NKPKIPTLISE
+1068 
-1079 LENDNNY
+1079 
-1086 VNQAYVE
+1086 
-1093 QRITDVATSGEI
+1093 
-1105 DLSDYVTT
+1105 
-1113 AQLNTKADKVHTHSY
+1113 
-1128 EDLTEKPTLF
+1128 
-1138 SGKYADLIGKPTI
+1138 
-1151 PTKTSD
+1151 
-1157 ITNDSNFVT
+1157 
-1166 TSQLNTK
+1166 
-1173 ADTIHTHSYEDL
+1173 
-1185 TDKPTLFSGK
+1185 
-1195 YADLTGKPTIPTKV
+1195 
-1209 SELTNDSS
+1209 
-1217 FATTV
+1217 
-1222 QLSTKA
+1222 
-1228 NTVHTHDYADLENKP
+1228 
-1243 ILFSGKYIDLLD
+1243 LFSGKYIDLLD

-1421 DLLNKPTIPTAVS
+1421 DLLNKPKIPTVVS

-1582 FTDSYRLKLDGLTNF
+1582 FTDSYRLKLDRLTNF
-1597 NDSEINQKYNNL
+1597 DDSEINQKYNNL

-1653 IVLFFIPMDS
+1653 IVLFFIPKDS
-1663 FYLDMPTV
+1663 FYLEMPTV
-1671 TFNRNIVSMKRGSY
+1671 TFNRNIISMKRGSY

>member
-30 IEEQLANKSE
+30 LEEQLANKSE

-107 GKELINT
+107 GKELIDT

-198 KAEKSHVH
+198 KAEKSHIH

-380 SGTYADLTGKPTIP
+380 SGIYADLTNKPTIP

-561 KPTLFSGKYA
+561 KPILFSGKYA

-663 YADLENKPIL
+663 YADLENKPTL

-721 EDKPILFSGAYKDLT
+721 EDKPVLFSGAYADLT

-851 LNKPTVPSKTSELTN
+851 LNKP
-866 DSSFTTSTQLA
+866 
-877 TKADKIH
+877 
-884 THNYNDLEDK
+884 
-894 PTLFSGAYK
+894 
-903 DLTEKPTI
+903 
-911 PTKISELI
+911 
-919 NDSNFVDSTV
+919 
-929 LSTKANAVHT
+929 
-939 HNYDDLTN
+939 
-947 KPVLFS
+947 
-953 GTYADLTGKPTI
+953 
-965 PTKTSELT
+965 
-973 NDSNFATVTLLDSK
+973 
-987 ADKVHNHSYTELDDL
+987 
-1002 PTLFSGD
+1002 
-1009 YKDLIGTPVI
+1009 
-1019 PSKTSELTNDSNFA
+1019 
-1033 TTDLVNTKANKT
+1033 
-1045 HSHSYLDLE
+1045 
-1054 DLPNLFSGNYNDLL
+1054 
-1068 NKPKIPTLISE
+1068 KIPT
-1079 LENDNNY
+1079 
-1086 VNQAYVE
+1086 V
-1093 QRITDVATSGEI
+1093 
-1105 DLSDYVTT
+1105 
-1113 AQLNTKADKVHTHSY
+1113 
-1128 EDLTEKPTLF
+1128 
-1138 SGKYADLIGKPTI
+1138 
-1151 PTKTSD
+1151 
-1157 ITNDSNFVT
+1157 
-1166 TSQLNTK
+1166 
-1173 ADTIHTHSYEDL
+1173 
-1185 TDKPTLFSGK
+1185 
-1195 YADLTGKPTIPTKV
+1195 
-1209 SELTNDSS
+1209 
-1217 FATTV
+1217 
-1222 QLSTKA
+1222 
-1228 NTVHTHDYADLENKP
+1228 
-1243 ILFSGKYIDLLD
+1243 
-1255 KPTIPSKTSEL
+1255 
-1266 TNDSNFVDTIALAT
+1266 
-1280 KANLTHSHSY
+1280 
-1290 SDLEDKPILFSGA
+1290 
-1303 YKDLTGKPTIPT
+1303 
-1315 KISELTNDSSFA
+1315 
-1327 TTSQLNTELNK
+1327 
-1338 KANTSHTHV
+1338 
-1347 YSDILDAPVSFSGNY
+1347 
-1362 EDLINKPTIP
+1362 
-1372 TKVSD
+1372 
-1377 LENDEN
+1377 
-1383 FATTSQLNSG
+1383 
-1393 LNTKANST
+1393 
-1401 HTHSYTELE
+1401 
-1410 DTPTLFSGNYN
+1410 
-1421 DLLNKPTIPTAVS
+1421 VS

-1637 AKNITIN
+1637 VKDITIN

>member
-30 IEEQLANKSE
+30 LEEQLANKSE

-107 GKELINT
+107 GKELIDT

-198 KAEKSHVH
+198 KAEKSHIH

-380 SGTYADLTGKPTIP
+380 SGIYADLTNKPTIP

-663 YADLENKPIL
+663 YADLENKPTL

-721 EDKPILFSGAYKDLT
+721 EDKPILFSGAYADLT

-784 SFSGNYEDLINKPT
+784 SFSGNYKDLINKPT

-851 LNKPTVPSKTSELTN
+851 LNKPK
-866 DSSFTTSTQLA
+866 
-877 TKADKIH
+877 
-884 THNYNDLEDK
+884 
-894 PTLFSGAYK
+894 
-903 DLTEKPTI
+903 
-911 PTKISELI
+911 
-919 NDSNFVDSTV
+919 
-929 LSTKANAVHT
+929 
-939 HNYDDLTN
+939 
-947 KPVLFS
+947 
-953 GTYADLTGKPTI
+953 
-965 PTKTSELT
+965 
-973 NDSNFATVTLLDSK
+973 
-987 ADKVHNHSYTELDDL
+987 
-1002 PTLFSGD
+1002 
-1009 YKDLIGTPVI
+1009 
-1019 PSKTSELTNDSNFA
+1019 
-1033 TTDLVNTKANKT
+1033 
-1045 HSHSYLDLE
+1045 
-1054 DLPNLFSGNYNDLL
+1054 
-1068 NKPKIPTLISE
+1068 
-1079 LENDNNY
+1079 
-1086 VNQAYVE
+1086 
-1093 QRITDVATSGEI
+1093 
-1105 DLSDYVTT
+1105 
-1113 AQLNTKADKVHTHSY
+1113 
-1128 EDLTEKPTLF
+1128 
-1138 SGKYADLIGKPTI
+1138 
-1151 PTKTSD
+1151 
-1157 ITNDSNFVT
+1157 
-1166 TSQLNTK
+1166 
-1173 ADTIHTHSYEDL
+1173 
-1185 TDKPTLFSGK
+1185 
-1195 YADLTGKPTIPTKV
+1195 
-1209 SELTNDSS
+1209 
-1217 FATTV
+1217 
-1222 QLSTKA
+1222 
-1228 NTVHTHDYADLENKP
+1228 
-1243 ILFSGKYIDLLD
+1243 
-1255 KPTIPSKTSEL
+1255 
-1266 TNDSNFVDTIALAT
+1266 
-1280 KANLTHSHSY
+1280 
-1290 SDLEDKPILFSGA
+1290 
-1303 YKDLTGKPTIPT
+1303 
-1315 KISELTNDSSFA
+1315 
-1327 TTSQLNTELNK
+1327 
-1338 KANTSHTHV
+1338 
-1347 YSDILDAPVSFSGNY
+1347 
-1362 EDLINKPTIP
+1362 
-1372 TKVSD
+1372 
-1377 LENDEN
+1377 
-1383 FATTSQLNSG
+1383 
-1393 LNTKANST
+1393 
-1401 HTHSYTELE
+1401 
-1410 DTPTLFSGNYN
+1410 
-1421 DLLNKPTIPTAVS
+1421 IPTAVS

-1637 AKNITIN
+1637 AKDITIN

>member
-107 GKELINT
+107 GKELIDT

-851 LNKPTVPSKTSELTN
+851 LNKP
-866 DSSFTTSTQLA
+866 
-877 TKADKIH
+877 
-884 THNYNDLEDK
+884 
-894 PTLFSGAYK
+894 
-903 DLTEKPTI
+903 
-911 PTKISELI
+911 
-919 NDSNFVDSTV
+919 
-929 LSTKANAVHT
+929 
-939 HNYDDLTN
+939 
-947 KPVLFS
+947 
-953 GTYADLTGKPTI
+953 
-965 PTKTSELT
+965 
-973 NDSNFATVTLLDSK
+973 
-987 ADKVHNHSYTELDDL
+987 
-1002 PTLFSGD
+1002 
-1009 YKDLIGTPVI
+1009 
-1019 PSKTSELTNDSNFA
+1019 
-1033 TTDLVNTKANKT
+1033 
-1045 HSHSYLDLE
+1045 
-1054 DLPNLFSGNYNDLL
+1054 
-1068 NKPKIPTLISE
+1068 KIPT
-1079 LENDNNY
+1079 
-1086 VNQAYVE
+1086 V
-1093 QRITDVATSGEI
+1093 
-1105 DLSDYVTT
+1105 
-1113 AQLNTKADKVHTHSY
+1113 
-1128 EDLTEKPTLF
+1128 
-1138 SGKYADLIGKPTI
+1138 
-1151 PTKTSD
+1151 
-1157 ITNDSNFVT
+1157 
-1166 TSQLNTK
+1166 
-1173 ADTIHTHSYEDL
+1173 
-1185 TDKPTLFSGK
+1185 
-1195 YADLTGKPTIPTKV
+1195 
-1209 SELTNDSS
+1209 
-1217 FATTV
+1217 
-1222 QLSTKA
+1222 
-1228 NTVHTHDYADLENKP
+1228 
-1243 ILFSGKYIDLLD
+1243 
-1255 KPTIPSKTSEL
+1255 
-1266 TNDSNFVDTIALAT
+1266 
-1280 KANLTHSHSY
+1280 
-1290 SDLEDKPILFSGA
+1290 
-1303 YKDLTGKPTIPT
+1303 
-1315 KISELTNDSSFA
+1315 
-1327 TTSQLNTELNK
+1327 
-1338 KANTSHTHV
+1338 
-1347 YSDILDAPVSFSGNY
+1347 
-1362 EDLINKPTIP
+1362 
-1372 TKVSD
+1372 
-1377 LENDEN
+1377 
-1383 FATTSQLNSG
+1383 
-1393 LNTKANST
+1393 
-1401 HTHSYTELE
+1401 
-1410 DTPTLFSGNYN
+1410 
-1421 DLLNKPTIPTAVS
+1421 VS

-1582 FTDSYRLKLDGLTNF
+1582 FTDSYRLKLDRLTNF
-1597 NDSEINQKYNNL
+1597 DDSEINQKYNNL

-1637 AKNITIN
+1637 VKDITIN

>member
-30 IEEQLANKSE
+30 LEEQLANKSE

-67 NYASKAYVESRIANI
+67 NYASKAYVESRIANV

-107 GKELINT
+107 GKELIDT

-198 KAEKSHVH
+198 KAEKSHIH

-663 YADLENKPIL
+663 YADLENKPTL

-696 DSNFVDTI
+696 DSNFVDAT

-840 PTLFSGNYNDL
+840 
-851 LNKPTVPSKTSELTN
+851 
-866 DSSFTTSTQLA
+866 
-877 TKADKIH
+877 
-884 THNYNDLEDK
+884 
-894 PTLFSGAYK
+894 
-903 DLTEKPTI
+903 
-911 PTKISELI
+911 
-919 NDSNFVDSTV
+919 
-929 LSTKANAVHT
+929 
-939 HNYDDLTN
+939 
-947 KPVLFS
+947 
-953 GTYADLTGKPTI
+953 
-965 PTKTSELT
+965 
-973 NDSNFATVTLLDSK
+973 
-987 ADKVHNHSYTELDDL
+987 
-1002 PTLFSGD
+1002 
-1009 YKDLIGTPVI
+1009 
-1019 PSKTSELTNDSNFA
+1019 
-1033 TTDLVNTKANKT
+1033 
-1045 HSHSYLDLE
+1045 
-1054 DLPNLFSGNYNDLL
+1054 
-1068 NKPKIPTLISE
+1068 
-1079 LENDNNY
+1079 
-1086 VNQAYVE
+1086 
-1093 QRITDVATSGEI
+1093 
-1105 DLSDYVTT
+1105 
-1113 AQLNTKADKVHTHSY
+1113 
-1128 EDLTEKPTLF
+1128 
-1138 SGKYADLIGKPTI
+1138 
-1151 PTKTSD
+1151 
-1157 ITNDSNFVT
+1157 
-1166 TSQLNTK
+1166 
-1173 ADTIHTHSYEDL
+1173 
-1185 TDKPTLFSGK
+1185 
-1195 YADLTGKPTIPTKV
+1195 
-1209 SELTNDSS
+1209 
-1217 FATTV
+1217 
-1222 QLSTKA
+1222 
-1228 NTVHTHDYADLENKP
+1228 
-1243 ILFSGKYIDLLD
+1243 
-1255 KPTIPSKTSEL
+1255 
-1266 TNDSNFVDTIALAT
+1266 
-1280 KANLTHSHSY
+1280 
-1290 SDLEDKPILFSGA
+1290 
-1303 YKDLTGKPTIPT
+1303 
-1315 KISELTNDSSFA
+1315 
-1327 TTSQLNTELNK
+1327 
-1338 KANTSHTHV
+1338 
-1347 YSDILDAPVSFSGNY
+1347 
-1362 EDLINKPTIP
+1362 
-1372 TKVSD
+1372 
-1377 LENDEN
+1377 
-1383 FATTSQLNSG
+1383 
-1393 LNTKANST
+1393 
-1401 HTHSYTELE
+1401 
-1410 DTPTLFSGNYN
+1410 PTLFSGNYN

-1582 FTDSYRLKLDGLTNF
+1582 FTDSYRLKLDRLTNF
-1597 NDSEINQKYNNL
+1597 DDSEINQKYNNL

-1671 TFNRNIVSMKRGSY
+1671 TFNRNIVSMKKGSY

>member
-30 IEEQLANKSE
+30 LEEQLANKSE

-107 GKELINT
+107 GKELIDT

-198 KAEKSHVH
+198 KAEKSHIH

-333 TEKPT
+333 TGKPT

-483 LPNLFSGNYN
+483 KPTLFSGAYA
-493 DLLNKPKIPTLISEL
+493 DLTGRPTIPTLTSEL
-508 ENDNNYV
+508 ENDSNFTTK
-515 NQAYVEQR
+515 AYVEQR

-663 YADLENKPIL
+663 YADLENKPTL

-721 EDKPILFSGAYKDLT
+721 EDKPILFSGAYADLT

-784 SFSGNYEDLINKPT
+784 SFSGNYK
-798 IPTKVSDLEN
+798 
-808 DENFATTSQLN
+808 
-819 SGLNTKA
+819 
-826 NSTHTHSYAELEDL
+826 
-840 PTLFSGNYNDL
+840 
-851 LNKPTVPSKTSELTN
+851 
-866 DSSFTTSTQLA
+866 
-877 TKADKIH
+877 
-884 THNYNDLEDK
+884 
-894 PTLFSGAYK
+894 
-903 DLTEKPTI
+903 
-911 PTKISELI
+911 
-919 NDSNFVDSTV
+919 
-929 LSTKANAVHT
+929 
-939 HNYDDLTN
+939 
-947 KPVLFS
+947 
-953 GTYADLTGKPTI
+953 
-965 PTKTSELT
+965 
-973 NDSNFATVTLLDSK
+973 
-987 ADKVHNHSYTELDDL
+987 
-1002 PTLFSGD
+1002 
-1009 YKDLIGTPVI
+1009 
-1019 PSKTSELTNDSNFA
+1019 
-1033 TTDLVNTKANKT
+1033 
-1045 HSHSYLDLE
+1045 
-1054 DLPNLFSGNYNDLL
+1054 
-1068 NKPKIPTLISE
+1068 
-1079 LENDNNY
+1079 
-1086 VNQAYVE
+1086 
-1093 QRITDVATSGEI
+1093 
-1105 DLSDYVTT
+1105 
-1113 AQLNTKADKVHTHSY
+1113 
-1128 EDLTEKPTLF
+1128 
-1138 SGKYADLIGKPTI
+1138 
-1151 PTKTSD
+1151 
-1157 ITNDSNFVT
+1157 
-1166 TSQLNTK
+1166 
-1173 ADTIHTHSYEDL
+1173 
-1185 TDKPTLFSGK
+1185 
-1195 YADLTGKPTIPTKV
+1195 
-1209 SELTNDSS
+1209 
-1217 FATTV
+1217 
-1222 QLSTKA
+1222 
-1228 NTVHTHDYADLENKP
+1228 
-1243 ILFSGKYIDLLD
+1243 
-1255 KPTIPSKTSEL
+1255 
-1266 TNDSNFVDTIALAT
+1266 
-1280 KANLTHSHSY
+1280 
-1290 SDLEDKPILFSGA
+1290 
-1303 YKDLTGKPTIPT
+1303 
-1315 KISELTNDSSFA
+1315 
-1327 TTSQLNTELNK
+1327 
-1338 KANTSHTHV
+1338 
-1347 YSDILDAPVSFSGNY
+1347 
-1362 EDLINKPTIP
+1362 DLINKPTIP

-1410 DTPTLFSGNYN
+1410 DLPTLFSGNYN
-1421 DLLNKPTIPTAVS
+1421 DLLNKPKIPTAVS

-1582 FTDSYRLKLDGLTNF
+1582 FTDSYRLKLDRLTNF
-1597 NDSEINQKYNNL
+1597 DDSEINQKYNNL

-1653 IVLFFIPMDS
+1653 IVLFFIPMDN

>member
-30 IEEQLANKSE
+30 LEEQLANKSE

-67 NYASKAYVESRIANI
+67 NYASKAYVESRIANV

-198 KAEKSHVH
+198 KAEKSHIH

-604 IHTHSYEDLTDK
+604 IHTHNYEDLTDK

-663 YADLENKPIL
+663 YADLENKPTL

-851 LNKPTVPSKTSELTN
+851 LNKP
-866 DSSFTTSTQLA
+866 
-877 TKADKIH
+877 
-884 THNYNDLEDK
+884 
-894 PTLFSGAYK
+894 
-903 DLTEKPTI
+903 
-911 PTKISELI
+911 
-919 NDSNFVDSTV
+919 
-929 LSTKANAVHT
+929 
-939 HNYDDLTN
+939 
-947 KPVLFS
+947 
-953 GTYADLTGKPTI
+953 
-965 PTKTSELT
+965 
-973 NDSNFATVTLLDSK
+973 
-987 ADKVHNHSYTELDDL
+987 
-1002 PTLFSGD
+1002 
-1009 YKDLIGTPVI
+1009 
-1019 PSKTSELTNDSNFA
+1019 
-1033 TTDLVNTKANKT
+1033 
-1045 HSHSYLDLE
+1045 
-1054 DLPNLFSGNYNDLL
+1054 
-1068 NKPKIPTLISE
+1068 KIP
-1079 LENDNNY
+1079 
-1086 VNQAYVE
+1086 A
-1093 QRITDVATSGEI
+1093 
-1105 DLSDYVTT
+1105 
-1113 AQLNTKADKVHTHSY
+1113 
-1128 EDLTEKPTLF
+1128 
-1138 SGKYADLIGKPTI
+1138 
-1151 PTKTSD
+1151 
-1157 ITNDSNFVT
+1157 
-1166 TSQLNTK
+1166 
-1173 ADTIHTHSYEDL
+1173 
-1185 TDKPTLFSGK
+1185 
-1195 YADLTGKPTIPTKV
+1195 
-1209 SELTNDSS
+1209 
-1217 FATTV
+1217 
-1222 QLSTKA
+1222 
-1228 NTVHTHDYADLENKP
+1228 
-1243 ILFSGKYIDLLD
+1243 
-1255 KPTIPSKTSEL
+1255 
-1266 TNDSNFVDTIALAT
+1266 
-1280 KANLTHSHSY
+1280 
-1290 SDLEDKPILFSGA
+1290 
-1303 YKDLTGKPTIPT
+1303 
-1315 KISELTNDSSFA
+1315 
-1327 TTSQLNTELNK
+1327 
-1338 KANTSHTHV
+1338 
-1347 YSDILDAPVSFSGNY
+1347 
-1362 EDLINKPTIP
+1362 
-1372 TKVSD
+1372 
-1377 LENDEN
+1377 
-1383 FATTSQLNSG
+1383 
-1393 LNTKANST
+1393 
-1401 HTHSYTELE
+1401 
-1410 DTPTLFSGNYN
+1410 
-1421 DLLNKPTIPTAVS
+1421 AVS

-1671 TFNRNIVSMKRGSY
+1671 TFNRNIISMKKGKY

>member
-30 IEEQLANKSE
+30 LEEQLANKSE

-107 GKELINT
+107 GKELIDT

-281 KPTVPSKTSELT
+281 RPTVPSKTSELT

-380 SGTYADLTGKPTIP
+380 SGIYADLTNKPTIP

-604 IHTHSYEDLTDK
+604 IHTHRYDDLTDK

-784 SFSGNYEDLINKPT
+784 N
-798 IPTKVSDLEN
+798 
-808 DENFATTSQLN
+808 
-819 SGLNTKA
+819 
-826 NSTHTHSYAELEDL
+826 
-840 PTLFSGNYNDL
+840 
-851 LNKPTVPSKTSELTN
+851 
-866 DSSFTTSTQLA
+866 
-877 TKADKIH
+877 
-884 THNYNDLEDK
+884 
-894 PTLFSGAYK
+894 
-903 DLTEKPTI
+903 
-911 PTKISELI
+911 
-919 NDSNFVDSTV
+919 
-929 LSTKANAVHT
+929 
-939 HNYDDLTN
+939 
-947 KPVLFS
+947 
-953 GTYADLTGKPTI
+953 
-965 PTKTSELT
+965 
-973 NDSNFATVTLLDSK
+973 
-987 ADKVHNHSYTELDDL
+987 
-1002 PTLFSGD
+1002 
-1009 YKDLIGTPVI
+1009 
-1019 PSKTSELTNDSNFA
+1019 
-1033 TTDLVNTKANKT
+1033 
-1045 HSHSYLDLE
+1045 
-1054 DLPNLFSGNYNDLL
+1054 
-1068 NKPKIPTLISE
+1068 
-1079 LENDNNY
+1079 
-1086 VNQAYVE
+1086 
-1093 QRITDVATSGEI
+1093 
-1105 DLSDYVTT
+1105 
-1113 AQLNTKADKVHTHSY
+1113 
-1128 EDLTEKPTLF
+1128 
-1138 SGKYADLIGKPTI
+1138 
-1151 PTKTSD
+1151 
-1157 ITNDSNFVT
+1157 
-1166 TSQLNTK
+1166 
-1173 ADTIHTHSYEDL
+1173 
-1185 TDKPTLFSGK
+1185 
-1195 YADLTGKPTIPTKV
+1195 
-1209 SELTNDSS
+1209 
-1217 FATTV
+1217 
-1222 QLSTKA
+1222 
-1228 NTVHTHDYADLENKP
+1228 
-1243 ILFSGKYIDLLD
+1243 
-1255 KPTIPSKTSEL
+1255 
-1266 TNDSNFVDTIALAT
+1266 
-1280 KANLTHSHSY
+1280 
-1290 SDLEDKPILFSGA
+1290 
-1303 YKDLTGKPTIPT
+1303 
-1315 KISELTNDSSFA
+1315 
-1327 TTSQLNTELNK
+1327 
-1338 KANTSHTHV
+1338 
-1347 YSDILDAPVSFSGNY
+1347 FSGNY

-1421 DLLNKPTIPTAVS
+1421 DLLNKPKIPTVVS

-1497 TSHTHTFDDLNGFF
+1497 ISHTHTFDDLNGFF

-1637 AKNITIN
+1637 VKDITIN

>member
-30 IEEQLANKSE
+30 LEEQLANKSE

-67 NYASKAYVESRIANI
+67 NYASKAYVESRIANV

-198 KAEKSHVH
+198 KAEKSHIH

-380 SGTYADLTGKPTIP
+380 SGIYADLTNKPTIP

-663 YADLENKPIL
+663 YADLENKPTL

-851 LNKPTVPSKTSELTN
+851 LNKP
-866 DSSFTTSTQLA
+866 
-877 TKADKIH
+877 
-884 THNYNDLEDK
+884 
-894 PTLFSGAYK
+894 
-903 DLTEKPTI
+903 
-911 PTKISELI
+911 
-919 NDSNFVDSTV
+919 
-929 LSTKANAVHT
+929 
-939 HNYDDLTN
+939 
-947 KPVLFS
+947 
-953 GTYADLTGKPTI
+953 
-965 PTKTSELT
+965 
-973 NDSNFATVTLLDSK
+973 
-987 ADKVHNHSYTELDDL
+987 
-1002 PTLFSGD
+1002 
-1009 YKDLIGTPVI
+1009 
-1019 PSKTSELTNDSNFA
+1019 
-1033 TTDLVNTKANKT
+1033 
-1045 HSHSYLDLE
+1045 
-1054 DLPNLFSGNYNDLL
+1054 
-1068 NKPKIPTLISE
+1068 KIPT
-1079 LENDNNY
+1079 
-1086 VNQAYVE
+1086 V
-1093 QRITDVATSGEI
+1093 
-1105 DLSDYVTT
+1105 
-1113 AQLNTKADKVHTHSY
+1113 
-1128 EDLTEKPTLF
+1128 
-1138 SGKYADLIGKPTI
+1138 
-1151 PTKTSD
+1151 
-1157 ITNDSNFVT
+1157 
-1166 TSQLNTK
+1166 
-1173 ADTIHTHSYEDL
+1173 
-1185 TDKPTLFSGK
+1185 
-1195 YADLTGKPTIPTKV
+1195 
-1209 SELTNDSS
+1209 
-1217 FATTV
+1217 
-1222 QLSTKA
+1222 
-1228 NTVHTHDYADLENKP
+1228 
-1243 ILFSGKYIDLLD
+1243 
-1255 KPTIPSKTSEL
+1255 
-1266 TNDSNFVDTIALAT
+1266 
-1280 KANLTHSHSY
+1280 
-1290 SDLEDKPILFSGA
+1290 
-1303 YKDLTGKPTIPT
+1303 
-1315 KISELTNDSSFA
+1315 
-1327 TTSQLNTELNK
+1327 
-1338 KANTSHTHV
+1338 
-1347 YSDILDAPVSFSGNY
+1347 
-1362 EDLINKPTIP
+1362 
-1372 TKVSD
+1372 
-1377 LENDEN
+1377 
-1383 FATTSQLNSG
+1383 
-1393 LNTKANST
+1393 
-1401 HTHSYTELE
+1401 
-1410 DTPTLFSGNYN
+1410 
-1421 DLLNKPTIPTAVS
+1421 VS

-1582 FTDSYRLKLDGLTNF
+1582 FTDSYRLKLDRLTNF
-1597 NDSEINQKYNNL
+1597 DDSEINQKYNNL

-1637 AKNITIN
+1637 AKDITIN

-1671 TFNRNIVSMKRGSY
+1671 TFNRNIVSMKRGSH

>member
-30 IEEQLANKSE
+30 LEEQLANKSE

-67 NYASKAYVESRIANI
+67 NYASKAYVESRIANV

-107 GKELINT
+107 GKELIDT

-198 KAEKSHVH
+198 KAEKSHIH

-561 KPTLFSGKYA
+561 KPTLFSGKYS
-571 DLIGKPTIPTKTS
+571 DLTGKPTIPTKTS

-663 YADLENKPIL
+663 YADLENKP
-673 FSGKYIDLLDK
+673 
-684 PTIPSK
+684 T
-690 TSELTN
+690 
-696 DSNFVDTI
+696 
-704 ALATK
+704 
-709 ANLTHSHSYSDL
+709 
-721 EDKPILFSGAYKDLT
+721 
-736 GKPTIPTKISEL
+736 
-748 TNDSSFATTSQ
+748 
-759 LNTELNKKANTSHT
+759 
-773 HVYSDILDAPV
+773 
-784 SFSGNYEDLINKPT
+784 
-798 IPTKVSDLEN
+798 
-808 DENFATTSQLN
+808 
-819 SGLNTKA
+819 
-826 NSTHTHSYAELEDL
+826 
-840 PTLFSGNYNDL
+840 
-851 LNKPTVPSKTSELTN
+851 
-866 DSSFTTSTQLA
+866 
-877 TKADKIH
+877 
-884 THNYNDLEDK
+884 
-894 PTLFSGAYK
+894 
-903 DLTEKPTI
+903 
-911 PTKISELI
+911 
-919 NDSNFVDSTV
+919 
-929 LSTKANAVHT
+929 
-939 HNYDDLTN
+939 
-947 KPVLFS
+947 
-953 GTYADLTGKPTI
+953 
-965 PTKTSELT
+965 
-973 NDSNFATVTLLDSK
+973 
-987 ADKVHNHSYTELDDL
+987 
-1002 PTLFSGD
+1002 
-1009 YKDLIGTPVI
+1009 
-1019 PSKTSELTNDSNFA
+1019 
-1033 TTDLVNTKANKT
+1033 
-1045 HSHSYLDLE
+1045 
-1054 DLPNLFSGNYNDLL
+1054 
-1068 NKPKIPTLISE
+1068 
-1079 LENDNNY
+1079 
-1086 VNQAYVE
+1086 
-1093 QRITDVATSGEI
+1093 
-1105 DLSDYVTT
+1105 
-1113 AQLNTKADKVHTHSY
+1113 
-1128 EDLTEKPTLF
+1128 
-1138 SGKYADLIGKPTI
+1138 
-1151 PTKTSD
+1151 
-1157 ITNDSNFVT
+1157 
-1166 TSQLNTK
+1166 
-1173 ADTIHTHSYEDL
+1173 
-1185 TDKPTLFSGK
+1185 
-1195 YADLTGKPTIPTKV
+1195 
-1209 SELTNDSS
+1209 
-1217 FATTV
+1217 
-1222 QLSTKA
+1222 
-1228 NTVHTHDYADLENKP
+1228 
-1243 ILFSGKYIDLLD
+1243 LFSGKYIDLLD

-1582 FTDSYRLKLDGLTNF
+1582 FTDSYRLKLDRLTNF
-1597 NDSEINQKYNNL
+1597 DDSEINQKYNNL

-1653 IVLFFIPMDS
+1653 IVLFFIPKDS
-1663 FYLDMPTV
+1663 FYLEMPTV

>member
-107 GKELINT
+107 GKELIDT

-179 KTSQL
+179 KISQL

-198 KAEKSHVH
+198 KAEKSHIH

-394 TKTSELTNDSNF
+394 TKTSELINDSNF

-663 YADLENKPIL
+663 YADLENKPTL

-696 DSNFVDTI
+696 DSNFVDAT

-721 EDKPILFSGAYKDLT
+721 EDKPVLFSGAYADLT

-819 SGLNTKA
+819 SGLNK
-826 NSTHTHSYAELEDL
+826 
-840 PTLFSGNYNDL
+840 
-851 LNKPTVPSKTSELTN
+851 
-866 DSSFTTSTQLA
+866 
-877 TKADKIH
+877 
-884 THNYNDLEDK
+884 
-894 PTLFSGAYK
+894 
-903 DLTEKPTI
+903 
-911 PTKISELI
+911 
-919 NDSNFVDSTV
+919 
-929 LSTKANAVHT
+929 
-939 HNYDDLTN
+939 
-947 KPVLFS
+947 
-953 GTYADLTGKPTI
+953 
-965 PTKTSELT
+965 
-973 NDSNFATVTLLDSK
+973 
-987 ADKVHNHSYTELDDL
+987 
-1002 PTLFSGD
+1002 
-1009 YKDLIGTPVI
+1009 
-1019 PSKTSELTNDSNFA
+1019 
-1033 TTDLVNTKANKT
+1033 
-1045 HSHSYLDLE
+1045 
-1054 DLPNLFSGNYNDLL
+1054 
-1068 NKPKIPTLISE
+1068 
-1079 LENDNNY
+1079 
-1086 VNQAYVE
+1086 
-1093 QRITDVATSGEI
+1093 
-1105 DLSDYVTT
+1105 
-1113 AQLNTKADKVHTHSY
+1113 
-1128 EDLTEKPTLF
+1128 
-1138 SGKYADLIGKPTI
+1138 
-1151 PTKTSD
+1151 
-1157 ITNDSNFVT
+1157 
-1166 TSQLNTK
+1166 
-1173 ADTIHTHSYEDL
+1173 
-1185 TDKPTLFSGK
+1185 
-1195 YADLTGKPTIPTKV
+1195 
-1209 SELTNDSS
+1209 
-1217 FATTV
+1217 
-1222 QLSTKA
+1222 
-1228 NTVHTHDYADLENKP
+1228 
-1243 ILFSGKYIDLLD
+1243 
-1255 KPTIPSKTSEL
+1255 
-1266 TNDSNFVDTIALAT
+1266 
-1280 KANLTHSHSY
+1280 
-1290 SDLEDKPILFSGA
+1290 
-1303 YKDLTGKPTIPT
+1303 
-1315 KISELTNDSSFA
+1315 
-1327 TTSQLNTELNK
+1327 
-1338 KANTSHTHV
+1338 
-1347 YSDILDAPVSFSGNY
+1347 
-1362 EDLINKPTIP
+1362 
-1372 TKVSD
+1372 
-1377 LENDEN
+1377 
-1383 FATTSQLNSG
+1383 
-1393 LNTKANST
+1393 KANST

-1421 DLLNKPTIPTAVS
+1421 DLINKPKIPTAVS

-1582 FTDSYRLKLDGLTNF
+1582 FTDSYRLKLDRLTNF
-1597 NDSEINQKYNNL
+1597 DDSEINQKYNNL

-1653 IVLFFIPMDS
+1653 IVLFFIPMDN

>member
-30 IEEQLANKSE
+30 LEEQLANKSE

-663 YADLENKPIL
+663 YADLENKPTL

-784 SFSGNYEDLINKPT
+784 SFNGNYEDLINKPT

-851 LNKPTVPSKTSELTN
+851 LNKP
-866 DSSFTTSTQLA
+866 
-877 TKADKIH
+877 
-884 THNYNDLEDK
+884 
-894 PTLFSGAYK
+894 
-903 DLTEKPTI
+903 
-911 PTKISELI
+911 
-919 NDSNFVDSTV
+919 
-929 LSTKANAVHT
+929 
-939 HNYDDLTN
+939 
-947 KPVLFS
+947 
-953 GTYADLTGKPTI
+953 
-965 PTKTSELT
+965 
-973 NDSNFATVTLLDSK
+973 
-987 ADKVHNHSYTELDDL
+987 
-1002 PTLFSGD
+1002 
-1009 YKDLIGTPVI
+1009 
-1019 PSKTSELTNDSNFA
+1019 
-1033 TTDLVNTKANKT
+1033 
-1045 HSHSYLDLE
+1045 
-1054 DLPNLFSGNYNDLL
+1054 
-1068 NKPKIPTLISE
+1068 KIPT
-1079 LENDNNY
+1079 
-1086 VNQAYVE
+1086 V
-1093 QRITDVATSGEI
+1093 
-1105 DLSDYVTT
+1105 
-1113 AQLNTKADKVHTHSY
+1113 
-1128 EDLTEKPTLF
+1128 
-1138 SGKYADLIGKPTI
+1138 
-1151 PTKTSD
+1151 
-1157 ITNDSNFVT
+1157 
-1166 TSQLNTK
+1166 
-1173 ADTIHTHSYEDL
+1173 
-1185 TDKPTLFSGK
+1185 
-1195 YADLTGKPTIPTKV
+1195 
-1209 SELTNDSS
+1209 
-1217 FATTV
+1217 
-1222 QLSTKA
+1222 
-1228 NTVHTHDYADLENKP
+1228 
-1243 ILFSGKYIDLLD
+1243 
-1255 KPTIPSKTSEL
+1255 
-1266 TNDSNFVDTIALAT
+1266 
-1280 KANLTHSHSY
+1280 
-1290 SDLEDKPILFSGA
+1290 
-1303 YKDLTGKPTIPT
+1303 
-1315 KISELTNDSSFA
+1315 
-1327 TTSQLNTELNK
+1327 
-1338 KANTSHTHV
+1338 
-1347 YSDILDAPVSFSGNY
+1347 
-1362 EDLINKPTIP
+1362 
-1372 TKVSD
+1372 
-1377 LENDEN
+1377 
-1383 FATTSQLNSG
+1383 
-1393 LNTKANST
+1393 
-1401 HTHSYTELE
+1401 
-1410 DTPTLFSGNYN
+1410 
-1421 DLLNKPTIPTAVS
+1421 VS

-1525 GQLNNDMNFAT
+1525 GQLNNDMNFVT

-1582 FTDSYRLKLDGLTNF
+1582 FTDSYRLKLDRLTNF
-1597 NDSEINQKYNNL
+1597 DDSEINQKYNNL

>member
-67 NYASKAYVESRIANI
+67 NYASKAYVESRIANV

-132 PATHAAEMIDE
+132 PATHAAEMINE

-198 KAEKSHVH
+198 KAEKSHIH

-696 DSNFVDTI
+696 DSNFVDAT

-784 SFSGNYEDLINKPT
+784 SFSGNYKDLINKPT

-851 LNKPTVPSKTSELTN
+851 LNKP
-866 DSSFTTSTQLA
+866 
-877 TKADKIH
+877 
-884 THNYNDLEDK
+884 
-894 PTLFSGAYK
+894 
-903 DLTEKPTI
+903 
-911 PTKISELI
+911 
-919 NDSNFVDSTV
+919 
-929 LSTKANAVHT
+929 
-939 HNYDDLTN
+939 
-947 KPVLFS
+947 
-953 GTYADLTGKPTI
+953 
-965 PTKTSELT
+965 
-973 NDSNFATVTLLDSK
+973 
-987 ADKVHNHSYTELDDL
+987 
-1002 PTLFSGD
+1002 
-1009 YKDLIGTPVI
+1009 
-1019 PSKTSELTNDSNFA
+1019 
-1033 TTDLVNTKANKT
+1033 
-1045 HSHSYLDLE
+1045 
-1054 DLPNLFSGNYNDLL
+1054 
-1068 NKPKIPTLISE
+1068 KIPT
-1079 LENDNNY
+1079 
-1086 VNQAYVE
+1086 V
-1093 QRITDVATSGEI
+1093 
-1105 DLSDYVTT
+1105 
-1113 AQLNTKADKVHTHSY
+1113 
-1128 EDLTEKPTLF
+1128 
-1138 SGKYADLIGKPTI
+1138 
-1151 PTKTSD
+1151 
-1157 ITNDSNFVT
+1157 
-1166 TSQLNTK
+1166 
-1173 ADTIHTHSYEDL
+1173 
-1185 TDKPTLFSGK
+1185 
-1195 YADLTGKPTIPTKV
+1195 
-1209 SELTNDSS
+1209 
-1217 FATTV
+1217 
-1222 QLSTKA
+1222 
-1228 NTVHTHDYADLENKP
+1228 
-1243 ILFSGKYIDLLD
+1243 
-1255 KPTIPSKTSEL
+1255 
-1266 TNDSNFVDTIALAT
+1266 
-1280 KANLTHSHSY
+1280 
-1290 SDLEDKPILFSGA
+1290 
-1303 YKDLTGKPTIPT
+1303 
-1315 KISELTNDSSFA
+1315 
-1327 TTSQLNTELNK
+1327 
-1338 KANTSHTHV
+1338 
-1347 YSDILDAPVSFSGNY
+1347 
-1362 EDLINKPTIP
+1362 
-1372 TKVSD
+1372 
-1377 LENDEN
+1377 
-1383 FATTSQLNSG
+1383 
-1393 LNTKANST
+1393 
-1401 HTHSYTELE
+1401 
-1410 DTPTLFSGNYN
+1410 
-1421 DLLNKPTIPTAVS
+1421 VS

-1525 GQLNNDMNFAT
+1525 GQLNNDMNFVT

-1545 NIDISAGNIGDTS
+1545 NIDKNAGNVGDTS

-1637 AKNITIN
+1637 VKDITIN
-1644 LPKVTTFTE
+1644 LPKVTTFSE
-1653 IVLFFIPMDS
+1653 IVLFFIPKDS
-1663 FYLDMPTV
+1663 FYLEMPTV
-1671 TFNRNIVSMKRGSY
+1671 TFNRNIISMKKGNY

>member
-67 NYASKAYVESRIANI
+67 NYASKAYVESRIANV

-198 KAEKSHVH
+198 KAEKSHIH

-696 DSNFVDTI
+696 DSNFVDAT

-709 ANLTHSHSYSDL
+709 ANLTHSH
-721 EDKPILFSGAYKDLT
+721 
-736 GKPTIPTKISEL
+736 
-748 TNDSSFATTSQ
+748 N
-759 LNTELNKKANTSHT
+759 
-773 HVYSDILDAPV
+773 
-784 SFSGNYEDLINKPT
+784 
-798 IPTKVSDLEN
+798 
-808 DENFATTSQLN
+808 
-819 SGLNTKA
+819 
-826 NSTHTHSYAELEDL
+826 
-840 PTLFSGNYNDL
+840 
-851 LNKPTVPSKTSELTN
+851 
-866 DSSFTTSTQLA
+866 
-877 TKADKIH
+877 
-884 THNYNDLEDK
+884 
-894 PTLFSGAYK
+894 
-903 DLTEKPTI
+903 
-911 PTKISELI
+911 
-919 NDSNFVDSTV
+919 
-929 LSTKANAVHT
+929 
-939 HNYDDLTN
+939 
-947 KPVLFS
+947 
-953 GTYADLTGKPTI
+953 
-965 PTKTSELT
+965 
-973 NDSNFATVTLLDSK
+973 
-987 ADKVHNHSYTELDDL
+987 
-1002 PTLFSGD
+1002 
-1009 YKDLIGTPVI
+1009 
-1019 PSKTSELTNDSNFA
+1019 
-1033 TTDLVNTKANKT
+1033 
-1045 HSHSYLDLE
+1045 
-1054 DLPNLFSGNYNDLL
+1054 
-1068 NKPKIPTLISE
+1068 
-1079 LENDNNY
+1079 
-1086 VNQAYVE
+1086 
-1093 QRITDVATSGEI
+1093 
-1105 DLSDYVTT
+1105 
-1113 AQLNTKADKVHTHSY
+1113 
-1128 EDLTEKPTLF
+1128 
-1138 SGKYADLIGKPTI
+1138 
-1151 PTKTSD
+1151 
-1157 ITNDSNFVT
+1157 
-1166 TSQLNTK
+1166 
-1173 ADTIHTHSYEDL
+1173 
-1185 TDKPTLFSGK
+1185 
-1195 YADLTGKPTIPTKV
+1195 
-1209 SELTNDSS
+1209 
-1217 FATTV
+1217 
-1222 QLSTKA
+1222 
-1228 NTVHTHDYADLENKP
+1228 
-1243 ILFSGKYIDLLD
+1243 
-1255 KPTIPSKTSEL
+1255 
-1266 TNDSNFVDTIALAT
+1266 
-1280 KANLTHSHSY
+1280 Y

-1421 DLLNKPTIPTAVS
+1421 DLLNKPKIPTAVS

-1497 TSHTHTFDDLNGFF
+1497 ISHTHTFDDLNGFF

-1582 FTDSYRLKLDGLTNF
+1582 FTDSYRLKLDRLTNF
-1597 NDSEINQKYNNL
+1597 DDSEINQKYNNL

-1637 AKNITIN
+1637 VKDITIN

-1671 TFNRNIVSMKRGSY
+1671 TFNRNIVSMKRGSH

>member
-663 YADLENKPIL
+663 YADLENKPTL

-759 LNTELNKKANTSHT
+759 LNTELNKKANTSHA

-784 SFSGNYEDLINKPT
+784 SFNGNYEDLINKPT

-851 LNKPTVPSKTSELTN
+851 LNKP
-866 DSSFTTSTQLA
+866 
-877 TKADKIH
+877 
-884 THNYNDLEDK
+884 
-894 PTLFSGAYK
+894 
-903 DLTEKPTI
+903 
-911 PTKISELI
+911 
-919 NDSNFVDSTV
+919 
-929 LSTKANAVHT
+929 
-939 HNYDDLTN
+939 
-947 KPVLFS
+947 
-953 GTYADLTGKPTI
+953 
-965 PTKTSELT
+965 
-973 NDSNFATVTLLDSK
+973 
-987 ADKVHNHSYTELDDL
+987 
-1002 PTLFSGD
+1002 
-1009 YKDLIGTPVI
+1009 
-1019 PSKTSELTNDSNFA
+1019 
-1033 TTDLVNTKANKT
+1033 
-1045 HSHSYLDLE
+1045 
-1054 DLPNLFSGNYNDLL
+1054 
-1068 NKPKIPTLISE
+1068 KIPT
-1079 LENDNNY
+1079 
-1086 VNQAYVE
+1086 V
-1093 QRITDVATSGEI
+1093 
-1105 DLSDYVTT
+1105 
-1113 AQLNTKADKVHTHSY
+1113 
-1128 EDLTEKPTLF
+1128 
-1138 SGKYADLIGKPTI
+1138 
-1151 PTKTSD
+1151 
-1157 ITNDSNFVT
+1157 
-1166 TSQLNTK
+1166 
-1173 ADTIHTHSYEDL
+1173 
-1185 TDKPTLFSGK
+1185 
-1195 YADLTGKPTIPTKV
+1195 
-1209 SELTNDSS
+1209 
-1217 FATTV
+1217 
-1222 QLSTKA
+1222 
-1228 NTVHTHDYADLENKP
+1228 
-1243 ILFSGKYIDLLD
+1243 
-1255 KPTIPSKTSEL
+1255 
-1266 TNDSNFVDTIALAT
+1266 
-1280 KANLTHSHSY
+1280 
-1290 SDLEDKPILFSGA
+1290 
-1303 YKDLTGKPTIPT
+1303 
-1315 KISELTNDSSFA
+1315 
-1327 TTSQLNTELNK
+1327 
-1338 KANTSHTHV
+1338 
-1347 YSDILDAPVSFSGNY
+1347 
-1362 EDLINKPTIP
+1362 
-1372 TKVSD
+1372 
-1377 LENDEN
+1377 
-1383 FATTSQLNSG
+1383 
-1393 LNTKANST
+1393 
-1401 HTHSYTELE
+1401 
-1410 DTPTLFSGNYN
+1410 
-1421 DLLNKPTIPTAVS
+1421 VS

-1582 FTDSYRLKLDGLTNF
+1582 FTDSYRLKLDRLTNF
-1597 NDSEINQKYNNL
+1597 DDSEINQKYNNL

-1653 IVLFFIPMDS
+1653 IVLFFIPKDS
-1663 FYLDMPTV
+1663 FYLEMPTV

>member
-1 MIINNNAKINTIKV
+1 MIINNNTKINTIKV

-107 GKELINT
+107 GKELIDT

-333 TEKPT
+333 TGKPT

-380 SGTYADLTGKPTIP
+380 SGKYTDLTGKPTIP

-406 ATVTLLDSK
+406 VTATLLDSK

-483 LPNLFSGNYN
+483 KPTLFSGAYA
-493 DLLNKPKIPTLISEL
+493 DLTGKPTIPTLTSEL
-508 ENDNNYV
+508 ENDSNFTTK
-515 NQAYVEQR
+515 AYVEQR

-604 IHTHSYEDLTDK
+604 IHTHNYDDLTDK

-663 YADLENKPIL
+663 YADLENKPTL

-721 EDKPILFSGAYKDLT
+721 EDKPTLFSGKYADLLD
-736 GKPTIPTKISEL
+736 KPTIPTKISEL

-759 LNTELNKKANTSHT
+759 LNTGLNKKANTSHT

-851 LNKPTVPSKTSELTN
+851 
-866 DSSFTTSTQLA
+866 
-877 TKADKIH
+877 I
-884 THNYNDLEDK
+884 
-894 PTLFSGAYK
+894 
-903 DLTEKPTI
+903 
-911 PTKISELI
+911 
-919 NDSNFVDSTV
+919 
-929 LSTKANAVHT
+929 
-939 HNYDDLTN
+939 
-947 KPVLFS
+947 
-953 GTYADLTGKPTI
+953 
-965 PTKTSELT
+965 
-973 NDSNFATVTLLDSK
+973 
-987 ADKVHNHSYTELDDL
+987 
-1002 PTLFSGD
+1002 
-1009 YKDLIGTPVI
+1009 
-1019 PSKTSELTNDSNFA
+1019 
-1033 TTDLVNTKANKT
+1033 
-1045 HSHSYLDLE
+1045 
-1054 DLPNLFSGNYNDLL
+1054 
-1068 NKPKIPTLISE
+1068 NKPK
-1079 LENDNNY
+1079 
-1086 VNQAYVE
+1086 
-1093 QRITDVATSGEI
+1093 
-1105 DLSDYVTT
+1105 
-1113 AQLNTKADKVHTHSY
+1113 
-1128 EDLTEKPTLF
+1128 
-1138 SGKYADLIGKPTI
+1138 
-1151 PTKTSD
+1151 
-1157 ITNDSNFVT
+1157 
-1166 TSQLNTK
+1166 
-1173 ADTIHTHSYEDL
+1173 
-1185 TDKPTLFSGK
+1185 
-1195 YADLTGKPTIPTKV
+1195 
-1209 SELTNDSS
+1209 
-1217 FATTV
+1217 
-1222 QLSTKA
+1222 
-1228 NTVHTHDYADLENKP
+1228 
-1243 ILFSGKYIDLLD
+1243 
-1255 KPTIPSKTSEL
+1255 
-1266 TNDSNFVDTIALAT
+1266 
-1280 KANLTHSHSY
+1280 
-1290 SDLEDKPILFSGA
+1290 
-1303 YKDLTGKPTIPT
+1303 
-1315 KISELTNDSSFA
+1315 
-1327 TTSQLNTELNK
+1327 
-1338 KANTSHTHV
+1338 
-1347 YSDILDAPVSFSGNY
+1347 
-1362 EDLINKPTIP
+1362 
-1372 TKVSD
+1372 
-1377 LENDEN
+1377 
-1383 FATTSQLNSG
+1383 
-1393 LNTKANST
+1393 
-1401 HTHSYTELE
+1401 
-1410 DTPTLFSGNYN
+1410 
-1421 DLLNKPTIPTAVS
+1421 IPTAVS

-1653 IVLFFIPMDS
+1653 IVLFFIPKDS
-1663 FYLDMPTV
+1663 FYLEMPTV
-1671 TFNRNIVSMKRGSY
+1671 TFNRNIISMKRGSY

>member
-30 IEEQLANKSE
+30 LEEQLANKSE

-107 GKELINT
+107 GKELIDT

-380 SGTYADLTGKPTIP
+380 SGIYADLTDKPTIP

-483 LPNLFSGNYN
+483 LPNLFSGAYA
-493 DLLNKPKIPTLISEL
+493 DLTGKPTIPTLTSEL
-508 ENDNNYV
+508 ENDSNFTTK
-515 NQAYVEQR
+515 AYVEQR

-604 IHTHSYEDLTDK
+604 IHTHSYNDLTDK

-663 YADLENKPIL
+663 YADLENKPTL

-851 LNKPTVPSKTSELTN
+851 LNKP
-866 DSSFTTSTQLA
+866 
-877 TKADKIH
+877 
-884 THNYNDLEDK
+884 
-894 PTLFSGAYK
+894 
-903 DLTEKPTI
+903 
-911 PTKISELI
+911 
-919 NDSNFVDSTV
+919 
-929 LSTKANAVHT
+929 
-939 HNYDDLTN
+939 
-947 KPVLFS
+947 
-953 GTYADLTGKPTI
+953 
-965 PTKTSELT
+965 
-973 NDSNFATVTLLDSK
+973 
-987 ADKVHNHSYTELDDL
+987 
-1002 PTLFSGD
+1002 
-1009 YKDLIGTPVI
+1009 
-1019 PSKTSELTNDSNFA
+1019 
-1033 TTDLVNTKANKT
+1033 
-1045 HSHSYLDLE
+1045 
-1054 DLPNLFSGNYNDLL
+1054 
-1068 NKPKIPTLISE
+1068 KIPT
-1079 LENDNNY
+1079 
-1086 VNQAYVE
+1086 V
-1093 QRITDVATSGEI
+1093 
-1105 DLSDYVTT
+1105 
-1113 AQLNTKADKVHTHSY
+1113 
-1128 EDLTEKPTLF
+1128 
-1138 SGKYADLIGKPTI
+1138 
-1151 PTKTSD
+1151 
-1157 ITNDSNFVT
+1157 
-1166 TSQLNTK
+1166 
-1173 ADTIHTHSYEDL
+1173 
-1185 TDKPTLFSGK
+1185 
-1195 YADLTGKPTIPTKV
+1195 
-1209 SELTNDSS
+1209 
-1217 FATTV
+1217 
-1222 QLSTKA
+1222 
-1228 NTVHTHDYADLENKP
+1228 
-1243 ILFSGKYIDLLD
+1243 
-1255 KPTIPSKTSEL
+1255 
-1266 TNDSNFVDTIALAT
+1266 
-1280 KANLTHSHSY
+1280 
-1290 SDLEDKPILFSGA
+1290 
-1303 YKDLTGKPTIPT
+1303 
-1315 KISELTNDSSFA
+1315 
-1327 TTSQLNTELNK
+1327 
-1338 KANTSHTHV
+1338 
-1347 YSDILDAPVSFSGNY
+1347 
-1362 EDLINKPTIP
+1362 
-1372 TKVSD
+1372 
-1377 LENDEN
+1377 
-1383 FATTSQLNSG
+1383 
-1393 LNTKANST
+1393 
-1401 HTHSYTELE
+1401 
-1410 DTPTLFSGNYN
+1410 
-1421 DLLNKPTIPTAVS
+1421 VS

-1545 NIDISAGNIGDTS
+1545 NIDISAGNVGDTS

-1582 FTDSYRLKLDGLTNF
+1582 FTDSYRLKLDRLTNF
-1597 NDSEINQKYNNL
+1597 DDIEINQKYNNL

-1627 TDRYQYISNF
+1627 TDRYQYIKYF
-1637 AKNITIN
+1637 AKDITIN